1 MSEEVNLSEESNNSE
16 NEANNPENEANNS
29 ENEPLDQK
37 ELLEDVAEIRQM
49 IHQQRFAECN
59 PMLFAIIKNCPNQQ
73 PYIHRLVQGLLSTVI
88 ANLSLF
94 QRKKM
99 SSVMLGFLKQDA
111 KAIKEFEI
119 PETTPETR
127 AKLVSEAISE
137 LDQFLVDVEMDIR
150 SELGVFKDLKKKGEE
165 IDVKEVKPTLE
176 KFVSR
181 EAMLF
186 LNHDLSKEEQDQASA
201 TLYQEWEECREKIF
215 GRFVSSGHW
224 NDEERAEVKDTIL
237 SPTVDSLTS
246 QLLVSAITLSAATV
260 FDMGKFTLLY
270 DIYRQTDDDEVKVRA
285 LLGWLLVSMNSSC
298 YEQHPDFLSFAEQL
312 TEDCKNDSDLLAE
325 IIKAQKMLAVT
336 VFSEQKSIDYTND
349 IMSSLSKR
357 FLGDLKNKVADLL
370 EADEDMR
377 NIFGVED
384 DEETSDE
391 ESPIRSVDI
400 NTDED
405 GDPALNVG
413 VDSPLSMDEMMDK
426 GIDILLPQFKML
438 RDQTEFFTHL
448 YNWFMPFYL
457 KNPHITEALGFV
469 DEKRKFCKAFC
480 STARS
485 CPADAYS
492 LANLIVSH
500 PNEIPENIVDC
511 YDDPEDE
518 EDGSKPADEE
528 EIVNEFFKEPEEHRA
543 KRIRINY
550 IRNLLRFSKFYKEK
564 DELFTIL
571 DELDDDKPAY
581 AVLAGPLFQDEFFDK
596 YRMAIARY
604 SFRREFPDMVDVM
617 LEGVP
622 CDTLEMH
629 FMKGWVCMQKEDDHS
644 LRMAVDHFKEML
656 KMQPDM
662 KPVYLQLGICYRKLC
677 QVDEYLENFDK
688 LMEFKDS
695 FSEEELFELKLE
707 KLKFIV
713 MNNRLEEA
721 MPLAYEL
728 DYTHPESQMAG
739 ALLTQLLIKIGGEH
753 TEGNF
758 QKAHQRLDEY
768 FAEVNELFGSFEKM
782 KKSGKD
788 PKNMMMQAMDLFFK
802 MMKNDKA
809 AEAYNNYSLG
819 LLALIEHQPKK
830 AVGPFFRAYAYYEDK
845 DQDVFFEVLREDYKW
860 LKNYGC
866 SFTDI
871 MIIYNQVVAEHQQS
885 QEELKKYADKSE

>member
-1 MSEEVNLSEESNNSE
+1 MSEKVNLSEESNSQE
-16 NEANNPENEANNS
+16 EV
-29 ENEPLDQK
+29 LDQD
-37 ELLEDVAEIRQM
+37 ELLEKIDEMRQL
-49 IHQQRFAECN
+49 IHQQRFTECK
-59 PMLFAIIKNCPNQQ
+59 PMLVEVFTPFSSNKQYINRLLQSLLTSLFANM
-73 PYIHRLVQGLLSTVI
+73 
-88 ANLSLF
+88 SLF
-94 QRKKM
+94 QRKKIPDG
-99 SSVMLGFLKQDA
+99 VFGFPIQHNKS
-111 KAIKEFEI
+111 FEELDI
-119 PETTPETR
+119 PEMTPETR
-127 AKLVSEAISE
+127 AKYISSTISG
-137 LDQFLVDVEMDIR
+137 LDQLLVDVEMDIR
-150 SELGVFKDLKKKGEE
+150 SDQGVFKDLKKQGEA
-165 IDVKEVKPTLE
+165 IDIKEVKSTLE

-186 LNHDLSKEEQDQASA
+186 LNHDLSKEEQDQTSA
-201 TLYQEWEECREKIF
+201 RLYQEWEEYREKIF

-224 NDEERAEVKDTIL
+224 TDEECAAVKDTIL

-270 DIYRQTDDDEVKVRA
+270 DIYRQTDGDEVKVRA
-285 LLGWLLVSMNSSC
+285 LQGWLLVSMNSSY
-298 YEQHPDFLSFAEQL
+298 YEQQPDFRSFAEQL
-312 TEDCKNDSDLLAE
+312 TEDCKNDQDLLAD

-370 EADEDMR
+370 DADEDMR
-377 NIFGVED
+377 NLFGIDE
-384 DEETSDE
+384 DEETSEE

-405 GDPALNVG
+405 GVDNLNVD

-438 RDQTEFFTHL
+438 RDQTDFFTHL

-457 KNPHITEALGFV
+457 KNPHVTEALGFV

-492 LANLIVSH
+492 LANLIISH

-518 EDGSKPADEE
+518 GDGSEPADEE
-528 EIVNEFFKEPEEHRA
+528 EIVNEFFKEPGEHRA

-604 SFRREFPDMVDVM
+604 SFRREFPDMVEVM

-629 FMKGWVCMQKEDDHS
+629 FMKGWVCMQKGDDHS
-644 LRMAVDHFKEML
+644 LRMAVDHFKKML
-656 KMQPDM
+656 KIKPDM
-662 KPVYLQLGICYRKLC
+662 KQVYLQLGICYRNLI

-695 FSEEELFELKLE
+695 FSEEELFELKLD

-713 MNNRLEEA
+713 MNNRFEEA

-728 DYTHPESQMAG
+728 DYTHPENQMAG

-753 TEGNF
+753 AEENF

-768 FAEVNELFGSFEKM
+768 FAEVNELFGSFDKM

-788 PKNMMMQAMDLFFK
+788 TKNMMMQAMDLFFK
-802 MMKNDKA
+802 MMKNDKL
-809 AEAYNNYSLG
+809 AEAYNNYSQG

-830 AVGPFFRAYAYYEDK
+830 ALEPFFRAYAYYVEK
-845 DQDVFFEVLREDYKW
+845 DENVFFEALKEDYKW

-866 SFTDI
+866 SYTDL
-871 MIIYNQVVAEHQQS
+871 MIIYNQVVAEHQQT
-885 QEELKKYADKSE
+885 EDELKKYADKSE

>member
-1 MSEEVNLSEESNNSE
+1 MSEEVNLSEESNN
-16 NEANNPENEANNS
+16 PEEDV
-29 ENEPLDQK
+29 LDQDF
-37 ELLEDVAEIRQM
+37 LLEKVDEMRDL
-49 IHQQRFAECN
+49 IHQQRFTECK
-59 PMLFAIIKNCPNQQ
+59 PILVAIFENCPNHKQ
-73 PYIHRLVQGLLSTVI
+73 YMRRLMHGLLKTVL
-88 ANLSLF
+88 ANMSLL
-94 QRKKM
+94 QCKKLPDD
-99 SSVMLGFLKQDA
+99 MLGFLKQYVKPSEELD
-111 KAIKEFEI
+111 I
-119 PETTPETR
+119 PEMTPEARTKFVFG
-127 AKLVSEAISE
+127 AVSE
-137 LDQFLVDVEMDIR
+137 LDQLLVDIEMDIR
-150 SELGVFKDLKKKGEE
+150 SDQGIFKDLKKQGEA
-165 IDVKEVKPTLE
+165 IDIKEVKPTLE

-201 TLYQEWEECREKIF
+201 RLYQEWEEYREKIF
-215 GRFVSSGHW
+215 DRFVSSGYW
-224 NDEERAEVKDTIL
+224 NNEERAVVKDTIL

-270 DIYRQTDDDEVKVRA
+270 DIYRLADDDEVKVRA
-285 LLGWLLVSMNSSC
+285 LLGWLLVSTNCGS
-298 YEQHPDFLSFAEQL
+298 YEQQPDFRSFAEQL

-349 IMSSLSKR
+349 IMASLSKR
-357 FLGDLKNKVADLL
+357 FLDDLRDKVADLL

-377 NIFGVED
+377 NIFGIED
-384 DEETSDE
+384 DEETSE
-391 ESPIRSVDI
+391 ESPIRSDDT

-405 GDPALNVG
+405 RIPNLDA
-413 VDSPLSMDEMMDK
+413 DIESPLSMDEMMDK

-500 PNEIPENIVDC
+500 SNEIPENIVDC

-518 EDGSKPADEE
+518 EDGSESADEE
-528 EIVNEFFKEPEEHRA
+528 EIVKEFFNEPEEHRA

-550 IRNLLRFSKFYKEK
+550 IRNLMRFSKFYTAK
-564 DELFTIL
+564 DEIFNIF

-596 YRMAIARY
+596 YRMAIARF
-604 SFRREFPDMVDVM
+604 SFRREFPDLVEVM

-629 FMKGWVCMQKEDDHS
+629 FMKGWVCMQKGDNHS
-644 LRMAVDHFKEML
+644 LRMAVDHFKKML
-656 KMQPDM
+656 KIKPDM
-662 KPVYLQLGICYRKLC
+662 KQVYLQLGTCYRNLI
-677 QVDEYLENFDK
+677 QVDEYLDNFDK

-695 FSEEELFELKLE
+695 FSEEELFELKLD

-713 MNNRLEEA
+713 MNNRFEEA

-728 DYTHPESQMAG
+728 DYTHPENQMAG

-753 TEGNF
+753 AEENF

-782 KKSGKD
+782 KKAGKD
-788 PKNMMMQAMDLFFK
+788 TKNMMMQAMDLFFK
-802 MMKNDKA
+802 MMKNDKL

-830 AVGPFFRAYAYYEDK
+830 AMGPFFRVYAYYVEK
-845 DQDVFFEVLREDYKW
+845 DENIFFEALKEDYKW

-866 SFTDI
+866 SYTDL
-871 MIIYNQVVAEHQQS
+871 MIIYNQVVAEHQKS
-885 QEELKKYADKSE
+885 QEEIKKYADKSE

>member
-1 MSEEVNLSEESNNSE
+1 MSEEVNLSEESNN
-16 NEANNPENEANNS
+16 PEEV
-29 ENEPLDQK
+29 LDQD
-37 ELLEDVAEIRQM
+37 ELLEKIDEMRQL
-49 IHQQRFAECN
+49 IHQQRFTECKPLLVAVFTPLPSN
-59 PMLFAIIKNCPNQQ
+59 KQYVN
-73 PYIHRLVQGLLSTVI
+73 RLLQSLLTALA
-88 ANLSLF
+88 ANMSLF
-94 QRKKM
+94 QRKKIPDG
-99 SSVMLGFLKQDA
+99 VFGFPLQH
-111 KAIKEFEI
+111 IKSFEELDI
-119 PETTPETR
+119 PEMTPETR
-127 AKLVSEAISE
+127 AKYISSAISG
-137 LDQFLVDVEMDIR
+137 LDQLLEDIEMDIR
-150 SELGVFKDLKKKGEE
+150 SDQGVFKDLKKQSEA
-165 IDVKEVKPTLE
+165 IDIKEVKPTLE

-201 TLYQEWEECREKIF
+201 RLYQEWEEYREKIF
-215 GRFVSSGHW
+215 DRFVSSGYW
-224 NDEERAEVKDTIL
+224 NNEERAVVKDTIL

-270 DIYRQTDDDEVKVRA
+270 DIYRLADDDEVKVRA
-285 LLGWLLVSMNSSC
+285 LLGWLLVSTNCGC
-298 YEQHPDFLSFAEQL
+298 YEQHPDFRSFAEQL

-357 FLGDLKNKVADLL
+357 FLGDLKDKVANLL

-377 NIFGVED
+377 NLFEIDE
-384 DEETSDE
+384 DEETSEE

-405 GDPALNVG
+405 GVDNLNVG

-438 RDQTEFFTHL
+438 RDQTDFFTHL

-457 KNPHITEALGFV
+457 KNPHVTEALGFV

-518 EDGSKPADEE
+518 GDGSEPADEE
-528 EIVNEFFKEPEEHRA
+528 EIVDEFFKEPGEHRA

-604 SFRREFPDMVDVM
+604 SFRREFPDLVEVM

-644 LRMAVDHFKEML
+644 LCMAVDHFKKML
-656 KMQPDM
+656 KIKPDM
-662 KPVYLQLGICYRKLC
+662 KQVYLQLGICYRNLI

-695 FSEEELFELKLE
+695 FSEEELFKLKLD

-713 MNNRLEEA
+713 MNNRFEEA

-728 DYTHPESQMAG
+728 DYTHPENQMAG

-753 TEGNF
+753 AEENF

-768 FAEVNELFGSFEKM
+768 FAEANELFGSFEKM
-782 KKSGKD
+782 KKEGKD
-788 PKNMMMQAMDLFFK
+788 TKNMMMQAMDLFFK

-830 AVGPFFRAYAYYEDK
+830 AMGPFFRAYAYYVEK
-845 DQDVFFEVLREDYKW
+845 DENVFFEALKEDYKW

-866 SFTDI
+866 SYTDL
-871 MIIYNQVVAEHQQS
+871 MIIYNQVVAEHQKS
-885 QEELKKYADKSE
+885 QEEIKKYADKSE

>member
-1 MSEEVNLSEESNNSE
+1 MSEEVNLSEESNN
-16 NEANNPENEANNS
+16 PEEV
-29 ENEPLDQK
+29 LDQD
-37 ELLEDVAEIRQM
+37 ELLEKIDEMRQL
-49 IHQQRFAECN
+49 IHQQRFTECKPLLVAVFTPPPSN
-59 PMLFAIIKNCPNQQ
+59 KQYVN
-73 PYIHRLVQGLLSTVI
+73 RLLQSLLTALA
-88 ANLSLF
+88 ANMSLF
-94 QRKKM
+94 QRKKIPDG
-99 SSVMLGFLKQDA
+99 VFGFPLQH
-111 KAIKEFEI
+111 IKSFEELDI
-119 PETTPETR
+119 PEMTPETR
-127 AKLVSEAISE
+127 AKYISSAISG
-137 LDQFLVDVEMDIR
+137 LDQLLEDIEMDIR
-150 SELGVFKDLKKKGEE
+150 SDQGVFKDLKKQGEA
-165 IDVKEVKPTLE
+165 IDIKEVKPTLE

-201 TLYQEWEECREKIF
+201 RLYQEWEEYREKIF

-224 NDEERAEVKDTIL
+224 TDEECAAVKDTIL

-270 DIYRQTDDDEVKVRA
+270 GIYRQTDDDEVKVRA
-285 LLGWLLVSMNSSC
+285 LLGWLLVSMNSSYC
-298 YEQHPDFLSFAEQL
+298 EQHPDFRSFAEQL
-312 TEDCKNDSDLLAE
+312 TEDCKNDSDLLAD

-370 EADEDMR
+370 DADEDMR
-377 NIFGVED
+377 NLFEIDE
-384 DEETSDE
+384 DEETSEE

-405 GDPALNVG
+405 GVDNLNVG

-438 RDQTEFFTHL
+438 RDQTDFFTHL

-457 KNPHITEALGFV
+457 KNPHVTEALGFV

-492 LANLIVSH
+492 LANLIISH

-518 EDGSKPADEE
+518 GDGSEPADEE
-528 EIVNEFFKEPEEHRA
+528 EIVNEFFKEPGEHRA

-550 IRNLLRFSKFYKEK
+550 IRNLLRFSKFYKGK

-604 SFRREFPDMVDVM
+604 SFRREFPDMVEMM

-644 LRMAVDHFKEML
+644 LRMAVSHFKEML

-662 KPVYLQLGICYRKLC
+662 KQVYLQLGICYRNLI

-695 FSEEELFELKLE
+695 FSEEELFELKLD

-713 MNNRLEEA
+713 MNNRFEEA

-728 DYTHPESQMAG
+728 DYTHPENQMAG

-753 TEGNF
+753 AEENF

-768 FAEVNELFGSFEKM
+768 FAEANELFGSFEKM
-782 KKSGKD
+782 KKEGKD
-788 PKNMMMQAMDLFFK
+788 TKNMMMQAMDLFFK

-830 AVGPFFRAYAYYEDK
+830 ALEPFFRAYAYYVEK
-845 DQDVFFEVLREDYKW
+845 DENVFFEALKEDYKW

-866 SFTDI
+866 SYTDL
-871 MIIYNQVVAEHQQS
+871 MIIYNQVVAEHQQT
-885 QEELKKYADKSE
+885 EDELKKYADKSE

>member
-1 MSEEVNLSEESNNSE
+1 MSEEVNLSEESNSQE
-16 NEANNPENEANNS
+16 EV
-29 ENEPLDQK
+29 LDQDF
-37 ELLEDVAEIRQM
+37 LLEKVDEMRDL
-49 IHQQRFAECN
+49 IHQQRFAECK
-59 PMLFAIIKNCPNQQ
+59 PMLVAIFENCPNHKQ
-73 PYIHRLVQGLLSTVI
+73 YMRRLMHGLLTTVL
-88 ANLSLF
+88 ANMSLL
-94 QRKKM
+94 QRKKLPDD
-99 SSVMLGFLKQDA
+99 MLGILKQYVKPSEELD
-111 KAIKEFEI
+111 I
-119 PETTPETR
+119 PEMTPEARTKFVFG
-127 AKLVSEAISE
+127 AVSE
-137 LDQFLVDVEMDIR
+137 LDQLLEDIEMDIR
-150 SELGVFKDLKKKGEE
+150 SEQGIFKDLKKQGEA
-165 IDVKEVKPTLE
+165 IDIKEVKPTLE

-186 LNHDLSKEEQDQASA
+186 LNHDLSKEGQDQASA
-201 TLYQEWEECREKIF
+201 RLYQEWEEYREKIF
-215 GRFVSSGHW
+215 DRFVSSGYW
-224 NDEERAEVKDTIL
+224 NDEERAVVKDTIL

-270 DIYRQTDDDEVKVRA
+270 DIYRLADDDEVKVRA
-285 LLGWLLVSMNSSC
+285 LLGWLLVSANCGC
-298 YEQHPDFLSFAEQL
+298 YEQQPDFRNFAEQL

-349 IMSSLSKR
+349 IMASLSKR
-357 FLGDLKNKVADLL
+357 FLGDLKDKVANLL

-377 NIFGVED
+377 NIFEID
-384 DEETSDE
+384 EDEETSE
-391 ESPIRSVDI
+391 ESPIRSVGI

-405 GDPALNVG
+405 GIPNLD
-413 VDSPLSMDEMMDK
+413 VDMESPLSMDEMMDK

-518 EDGSKPADEE
+518 GDGSEPADEE
-528 EIVNEFFKEPEEHRA
+528 EIVNEFFKEPGEHRA

-550 IRNLLRFSKFYKEK
+550 IRNLLRFSKFYKAK
-564 DELFTIL
+564 DEIFNIL

-604 SFRREFPDMVDVM
+604 SFRREFPDLVEVM

-629 FMKGWVCMQKEDDHS
+629 FMKGWVCMQKGNNHS
-644 LRMAVDHFKEML
+644 LRMAVDHFKKML
-656 KMQPDM
+656 KIKPDM
-662 KPVYLQLGICYRKLC
+662 KQVYLQLGICYRNLI

-695 FSEEELFELKLE
+695 FSEEELFELKLD

-713 MNNRLEEA
+713 MNNRFEEA

-728 DYTHPESQMAG
+728 DYTHPENQMAG

-753 TEGNF
+753 AEENF
-758 QKAHQRLDEY
+758 LKAHQRLDEY

-782 KKSGKD
+782 KKEGKD
-788 PKNMMMQAMDLFFK
+788 TKNMMMQAMDLFFK
-802 MMKNDKA
+802 MMKNDKL

-830 AVGPFFRAYAYYEDK
+830 AMGPFFRAYAYYVEK
-845 DQDVFFEVLREDYKW
+845 DENVFFEALKEDYKW

-866 SFTDI
+866 SYTDL

-885 QEELKKYADKSE
+885 QEEIKKYADKSE

>member
-1 MSEEVNLSEESNNSE
+1 MSEEVNLSEESNN
-16 NEANNPENEANNS
+16 PEEDV
-29 ENEPLDQK
+29 LDQDF
-37 ELLEDVAEIRQM
+37 LLEKIDEMRDL
-49 IHQQRFAECN
+49 IHQQRFSECK
-59 PMLFAIIKNCPNQQ
+59 PMLVEVFTPFSSNKQYINRLLQSLLTSLFANM
-73 PYIHRLVQGLLSTVI
+73 
-88 ANLSLF
+88 SLF
-94 QRKKM
+94 QRKKIPDGVFGIPIEHNK
-99 SSVMLGFLKQDA
+99 S
-111 KAIKEFEI
+111 FEELDI
-119 PETTPETR
+119 PEMTPEAR
-127 AKLVSEAISE
+127 AKYISSTISG
-137 LDQFLVDVEMDIR
+137 LDQLLVDVEMDIR
-150 SELGVFKDLKKKGEE
+150 SDQGVFKDLKKLGEE
-165 IDVKEVKPTLE
+165 IDIKEVKSTLE

-201 TLYQEWEECREKIF
+201 RLYQEWEECREKIF

-224 NDEERAEVKDTIL
+224 TDEKCAAVKDTIL

-285 LLGWLLVSMNSSC
+285 LLGWLLVSMNSSY
-298 YEQHPDFLSFAEQL
+298 YEQQPDFRSFAEQL
-312 TEDCKNDSDLLAE
+312 TEDCKNDQDLLAD

-370 EADEDMR
+370 DADEDMR
-377 NIFGVED
+377 NLFEIDE
-384 DEETSDE
+384 DEETSEE

-405 GDPALNVG
+405 GVDNLNVD

-438 RDQTEFFTHL
+438 RDQTDFFTHL

-457 KNPHITEALGFV
+457 KNPHVTEALGFV

-492 LANLIVSH
+492 LANLIISH

-518 EDGSKPADEE
+518 GDGSEPADEE
-528 EIVNEFFKEPEEHRA
+528 EIVNEFFKEPGEHRA

-604 SFRREFPDMVDVM
+604 SFRREFPDMVEVM

-629 FMKGWVCMQKEDDHS
+629 FMKGWVCMQKGDNHS
-644 LRMAVDHFKEML
+644 LRMAVDHFKKML
-656 KMQPDM
+656 KIKPDM
-662 KPVYLQLGICYRKLC
+662 KQVYLQLGICYRNLI

-695 FSEEELFELKLE
+695 FSEEELFELKLD

-713 MNNRLEEA
+713 MNNRFEEA

-728 DYTHPESQMAG
+728 DYTHPENQMAG

-753 TEGNF
+753 AEENF

-768 FAEVNELFGSFEKM
+768 FAEANELFGSFEKM
-782 KKSGKD
+782 KKEGKD
-788 PKNMMMQAMDLFFK
+788 TKNMMMQAMDLFFK

-830 AVGPFFRAYAYYEDK
+830 ALEPFFRAYAYYVEK
-845 DQDVFFEVLREDYKW
+845 DENVFFEALKEDYKW

-866 SFTDI
+866 SYTDL
-871 MIIYNQVVAEHQQS
+871 MIIYNQVVAEHQQT
-885 QEELKKYADKSE
+885 EDELKKYADKSE

>member
-1 MSEEVNLSEESNNSE
+1 MSEEVNLSEESNN
-16 NEANNPENEANNS
+16 PEEVLA
-29 ENEPLDQK
+29 QK
-37 ELLEDVAEIRQM
+37 ELLEDVVEIRQM

-59 PMLFAIIKNCPNQQ
+59 PMLFAIVKNSPNHQ

-88 ANLSLF
+88 ASLSLF
-94 QRKKM
+94 QRKKI
-99 SSVMLGFLKQDA
+99 STEMLGFLKLDA
-111 KAIKEFEI
+111 KAVKEFKI
-119 PETTPETR
+119 PETTPEGR

-137 LDQFLVDVEMDIR
+137 LDQFLVDIEMDIR
-150 SELGVFKDLKKKGEE
+150 SEQGIFKDLKTQGEE
-165 IDVKEVKPTLE
+165 IDIKEVKPTLE

-201 TLYQEWEECREKIF
+201 RLYQEWEEYREKIF
-215 GRFVSSGHW
+215 DRFVSSGYW
-224 NDEERAEVKDTIL
+224 NDEERAVVKDTIL

-270 DIYRQTDDDEVKVRA
+270 DIYRLADDDEVKVRA
-285 LLGWLLVSMNSSC
+285 LLGWLLVSTNCGC
-298 YEQHPDFLSFAEQL
+298 YEQQPDFRSFAEQL

-349 IMSSLSKR
+349 IMASLSKR
-357 FLGDLKNKVADLL
+357 FLGDLKDKVANLL
-370 EADEDMR
+370 EADEDMQ
-377 NIFGVED
+377 NIFGIED
-384 DEETSDE
+384 DEETSE

-405 GDPALNVG
+405 GIPNLDVDM
-413 VDSPLSMDEMMDK
+413 DSPLSMDEMMDK

-438 RDQTEFFTHL
+438 RDQTDFFTHL

-518 EDGSKPADEE
+518 GDGSEPADEE
-528 EIVNEFFKEPEEHRA
+528 EIVNEFFKEPGEHRA

-550 IRNLLRFSKFYKEK
+550 IRNLLRFSKFYTAK
-564 DELFTIL
+564 DEIFNIL

-604 SFRREFPDMVDVM
+604 SFRREFPDLVEVM

-629 FMKGWVCMQKEDDHS
+629 FMKGWVCMQKGDDHS
-644 LRMAVDHFKEML
+644 LRMAVDHFKKML
-656 KMQPDM
+656 KIKPDM
-662 KPVYLQLGICYRKLC
+662 KQVYLQLGICYRNLI

-688 LMEFKDS
+688 LMELKDS
-695 FSEEELFELKLE
+695 FSEEELFKLKLD

-713 MNNRLEEA
+713 MNNRFEEA

-728 DYTHPESQMAG
+728 DYTHPENQMAG

-753 TEGNF
+753 AEENF

-768 FAEVNELFGSFEKM
+768 FAEANELFGSFEKM
-782 KKSGKD
+782 KKEGKD
-788 PKNMMMQAMDLFFK
+788 TKNMMMQAMDLFFK

-830 AVGPFFRAYAYYEDK
+830 AMGPFFRAYAYYVEK
-845 DQDVFFEVLREDYKW
+845 DENVFFEALKEDYKW

-866 SFTDI
+866 SYTDL
-871 MIIYNQVVAEHQQS
+871 MIIYNQVVAEHQKS
-885 QEELKKYADKSE
+885 QEEIKKYADKSE

>member
-1 MSEEVNLSEESNNSE
+1 MSEEVNLSEESNN
-16 NEANNPENEANNS
+16 PEEVLA
-29 ENEPLDQK
+29 QK
-37 ELLEDVAEIRQM
+37 ELLEDVVEIRQM

-59 PMLFAIIKNCPNQQ
+59 PMLFAIIKNSPNHQ

-88 ANLSLF
+88 ASLSLF
-94 QRKKM
+94 QRKKI
-99 SSVMLGFLKQDA
+99 STEMLGFLKLDA
-111 KAIKEFEI
+111 KAVKEFKI
-119 PETTPETR
+119 PETTPEGR
-127 AKLVSEAISE
+127 AKLVSDAISE
-137 LDQFLVDVEMDIR
+137 LDQFLVDIEMDIR
-150 SELGVFKDLKKKGEE
+150 SEQGIFKDLKKQGEA
-165 IDVKEVKPTLE
+165 IDIKEVKPTLE

-201 TLYQEWEECREKIF
+201 RLYQEWEEYREKIF
-215 GRFVSSGHW
+215 DRFVTAGYW
-224 NDEERAEVKDTIL
+224 NDEERAVVKDTIL

-246 QLLVSAITLSAATV
+246 QLLMSAITLSAATV

-270 DIYRQTDDDEVKVRA
+270 DIYRLADDDEVKVRA
-285 LLGWLLVSMNSSC
+285 LLGWLLVSTNCGC
-298 YEQHPDFLSFAEQL
+298 YEQHPDFRSFAEQL
-312 TEDCKNDSDLLAE
+312 TEDCKNDPDLLAE

-349 IMSSLSKR
+349 IMASLSKR
-357 FLGDLKNKVADLL
+357 FLGDLKDKVADLL

-377 NIFGVED
+377 NIFEID
-384 DEETSDE
+384 EDEETSE

-405 GDPALNVG
+405 GIDNLDA
-413 VDSPLSMDEMMDK
+413 DIESPLSMDEMMDK

-518 EDGSKPADEE
+518 EDGSVSADEE
-528 EIVNEFFKEPEEHRA
+528 EIVKEFFNEPEEHRA
-543 KRIRINY
+543 KRSRINY
-550 IRNLLRFSKFYKEK
+550 IRNLMRFSKFYTAK
-564 DELFTIL
+564 DEIFNIL

-604 SFRREFPDMVDVM
+604 SFRREFPDLVEVM

-629 FMKGWVCMQKEDDHS
+629 FMKGWVGMQKGDNHG
-644 LRMAVDHFKEML
+644 LCMAVDHFKKML
-656 KMQPDM
+656 KIKPDM
-662 KPVYLQLGICYRKLC
+662 KQVYLQLGICYRNLI
-677 QVDEYLENFDK
+677 QMDEYLENFDK

-695 FSEEELFELKLE
+695 FSEEELFELKLD

-713 MNNRLEEA
+713 MNNRFEEA

-728 DYTHPESQMAG
+728 DYTHPENQMAG

-753 TEGNF
+753 AEENF

-782 KKSGKD
+782 KKEGKD
-788 PKNMMMQAMDLFFK
+788 TKNMMMQAMDLFFK
-802 MMKNDKA
+802 MMKNDKL

-830 AVGPFFRAYAYYEDK
+830 AMGPFFRAYAYYVEK
-845 DQDVFFEVLREDYKW
+845 DENVFFEALKEDYKW
-860 LKNYGC
+860 LKSYGC
-866 SFTDI
+866 SYTDL
-871 MIIYNQVVAEHQQS
+871 MIIYNQVVAEHQKS
-885 QEELKKYADKSE
+885 QEEIKKYADKSE

>member
-1 MSEEVNLSEESNNSE
+1 MSEEVNLSEESNN
-16 NEANNPENEANNS
+16 PEEV
-29 ENEPLDQK
+29 LDQD
-37 ELLEDVAEIRQM
+37 ELLEKIDEMRQL
-49 IHQQRFAECN
+49 IHQQRFTECKPLLVAVFTPLPSN
-59 PMLFAIIKNCPNQQ
+59 KQYVN
-73 PYIHRLVQGLLSTVI
+73 RLLQSLLTALA
-88 ANLSLF
+88 ANMSLF
-94 QRKKM
+94 QRKKIPDG
-99 SSVMLGFLKQDA
+99 VFGFPLQH
-111 KAIKEFEI
+111 IKSFEELDI
-119 PETTPETR
+119 PEMTPETR
-127 AKLVSEAISE
+127 AKYISSAISG
-137 LDQFLVDVEMDIR
+137 LDQLLEDIEMDIR
-150 SELGVFKDLKKKGEE
+150 SDQGVFKDLKKQGEA
-165 IDVKEVKPTLE
+165 IDIKEVKPTLE

-201 TLYQEWEECREKIF
+201 RLYQEWEEYREKIF

-224 NDEERAEVKDTIL
+224 TDEECAAVKDTIL

-285 LLGWLLVSMNSSC
+285 LLGWLLVSMNSSYC
-298 YEQHPDFLSFAEQL
+298 EQHPDFRSFAEQL

-325 IIKAQKMLAVT
+325 IIKAQKMLAVS

-370 EADEDMR
+370 DADEDMR
-377 NIFGVED
+377 NLFEIDE
-384 DEETSDE
+384 DEETSEE

-405 GDPALNVG
+405 GVDNLNVG

-438 RDQTEFFTHL
+438 RDQTDFFTHL

-457 KNPHITEALGFV
+457 KNPHVTEALGFV

-492 LANLIVSH
+492 LANLIISH

-518 EDGSKPADEE
+518 GDGSEPADEE
-528 EIVNEFFKEPEEHRA
+528 EIVNEFFKEPGEHRA

-550 IRNLLRFSKFYKEK
+550 IRNLLRFSKFYKGK

-604 SFRREFPDMVDVM
+604 SFRREFPDMVEVM

-644 LRMAVDHFKEML
+644 LRMAVSHFKEML

-662 KPVYLQLGICYRKLC
+662 KQVYLQLGICYRNLI

-695 FSEEELFELKLE
+695 FSEEELFELKLD

-713 MNNRLEEA
+713 MNNRFEEA

-728 DYTHPESQMAG
+728 DYTHPENQMAG

-753 TEGNF
+753 AEENF

-768 FAEVNELFGSFEKM
+768 FAEANELFGSFEKM
-782 KKSGKD
+782 KKEGKD
-788 PKNMMMQAMDLFFK
+788 TKNMMMQAMDLFFK

-830 AVGPFFRAYAYYEDK
+830 ALEPFFRAYAYYVEK
-845 DQDVFFEVLREDYKW
+845 DENVFFEALKEDYKW

-866 SFTDI
+866 SYTDL
-871 MIIYNQVVAEHQQS
+871 MIIYNQVVAEHQQT
-885 QEELKKYADKSE
+885 EDELKKYADKSE

>member
-1 MSEEVNLSEESNNSE
+1 MSEEVNLSEESNN
-16 NEANNPENEANNS
+16 PEEVLA
-29 ENEPLDQK
+29 QK
-37 ELLEDVAEIRQM
+37 ELLEDVVEIRQM

-59 PMLFAIIKNCPNQQ
+59 PMLFAIIKNSPNHQ

-88 ANLSLF
+88 ASLSLF
-94 QRKKM
+94 QRKKI
-99 SSVMLGFLKQDA
+99 STEMLGFLKLDA
-111 KAIKEFEI
+111 KAVKEFKI
-119 PETTPETR
+119 PETTPEGR
-127 AKLVSEAISE
+127 AKLVSDAISE
-137 LDQFLVDVEMDIR
+137 LDQFLVDIEMDIR
-150 SELGVFKDLKKKGEE
+150 SEQGIFKDLKKQGEA
-165 IDVKEVKPTLE
+165 IDIKEVKPTLE

-201 TLYQEWEECREKIF
+201 RLYQEWEEYREKIF
-215 GRFVSSGHW
+215 DRFVTAGYW
-224 NDEERAEVKDTIL
+224 NDEERAVVKDTIL

-270 DIYRQTDDDEVKVRA
+270 DIYRLADDDEVKVRA
-285 LLGWLLVSMNSSC
+285 LLGWLLVSTNCGC
-298 YEQHPDFLSFAEQL
+298 YEQHPDFRSFAEQL
-312 TEDCKNDSDLLAE
+312 TEDCKNDPDLLAE

-357 FLGDLKNKVADLL
+357 FLGDLKDKVADLL

-377 NIFGVED
+377 NIFEID
-384 DEETSDE
+384 EDEETSE

-405 GDPALNVG
+405 GIDNLDA
-413 VDSPLSMDEMMDK
+413 DIESPLSMDEMMDK

-518 EDGSKPADEE
+518 EDGSVSADEE
-528 EIVNEFFKEPEEHRA
+528 EIVKEFFNEPEEHRA

-550 IRNLLRFSKFYKEK
+550 IRNLMRFSKFYTAK
-564 DELFTIL
+564 DEIFNIL

-604 SFRREFPDMVDVM
+604 SFRREFPDLVEVM

-629 FMKGWVCMQKEDDHS
+629 FMKGWVGMQKGDNHG
-644 LRMAVDHFKEML
+644 LCMAVDHFKKML
-656 KMQPDM
+656 KIKPDM
-662 KPVYLQLGICYRKLC
+662 KQVYLQLGICYRNLI
-677 QVDEYLENFDK
+677 QMDEYLENFDK

-695 FSEEELFELKLE
+695 FSEEELFELKLD

-713 MNNRLEEA
+713 MNNRFEEA

-728 DYTHPESQMAG
+728 DYTHPENQMAG

-753 TEGNF
+753 AEENF

-782 KKSGKD
+782 KKEGKD
-788 PKNMMMQAMDLFFK
+788 TKNMMMQAMDLFFK
-802 MMKNDKA
+802 MMKNDKL

-830 AVGPFFRAYAYYEDK
+830 AMGPFFRAYAYYVEK
-845 DQDVFFEVLREDYKW
+845 DENVFFEALKEDYKW

-866 SFTDI
+866 SYTDL
-871 MIIYNQVVAEHQQS
+871 MIIYNQVVAEHQKS
-885 QEELKKYADKSE
+885 QEEIKKYADKSE

>member
-1 MSEEVNLSEESNNSE
+1 MSEEVNLSEESNN
-16 NEANNPENEANNS
+16 PEEVLA
-29 ENEPLDQK
+29 QK
-37 ELLEDVAEIRQM
+37 ELLEDVVEIRQM

-59 PMLFAIIKNCPNQQ
+59 PMLFAIIKNSPNHQ

-88 ANLSLF
+88 ASLSLF
-94 QRKKM
+94 QRKKI
-99 SSVMLGFLKQDA
+99 STEMLGFLKLDA
-111 KAIKEFEI
+111 KAVKEFKI
-119 PETTPETR
+119 PETTPEGR
-127 AKLVSEAISE
+127 AKLVSDAISE
-137 LDQFLVDVEMDIR
+137 LDQFLVDIEMDIR
-150 SELGVFKDLKKKGEE
+150 SEQGIFKDLKKQGEA
-165 IDVKEVKPTLE
+165 IDIKEVKPTLE

-201 TLYQEWEECREKIF
+201 CLYQEWEEYREKIF
-215 GRFVSSGHW
+215 DRFVTAGYW
-224 NDEERAEVKDTIL
+224 NDEERAVAKDTIL

-270 DIYRQTDDDEVKVRA
+270 DIYRLADDDEVKVRA
-285 LLGWLLVSMNSSC
+285 LLGWLLVSTNCGC
-298 YEQHPDFLSFAEQL
+298 YEQHPDFRSFAEQL
-312 TEDCKNDSDLLAE
+312 TEDCKNDPDLLAE

-349 IMSSLSKR
+349 IMASLSKR
-357 FLGDLKNKVADLL
+357 FLGDLKDKVADLL

-377 NIFGVED
+377 NIFEID
-384 DEETSDE
+384 EDEETSE

-405 GDPALNVG
+405 GIDNLDA
-413 VDSPLSMDEMMDK
+413 DIESPLSMDEMMDK

-518 EDGSKPADEE
+518 EDGSVSADEE
-528 EIVNEFFKEPEEHRA
+528 EIVKEFFNEPEEHRA

-550 IRNLLRFSKFYKEK
+550 IRNLMRFSKFYTAK
-564 DELFTIL
+564 DEIFNIL

-604 SFRREFPDMVDVM
+604 SFRREFPDLVEVM

-629 FMKGWVCMQKEDDHS
+629 FMKGWVGMQKGDNHG
-644 LRMAVDHFKEML
+644 LCMAVDHFKKML
-656 KMQPDM
+656 KIKPDM
-662 KPVYLQLGICYRKLC
+662 KQVYLQLGICYRNLI
-677 QVDEYLENFDK
+677 QMDEYLENFDK

-695 FSEEELFELKLE
+695 FSEEELFELKLD

-713 MNNRLEEA
+713 MNNRFEEA

-728 DYTHPESQMAG
+728 DYTHPENQMAG

-753 TEGNF
+753 AEENF

-782 KKSGKD
+782 KKEGKD
-788 PKNMMMQAMDLFFK
+788 TKNMMMQAMDLFFK
-802 MMKNDKA
+802 MMKNDKL

-830 AVGPFFRAYAYYEDK
+830 AMGPFFRAYAYYVEK
-845 DQDVFFEVLREDYKW
+845 DENVFFEALKEDYKW

-866 SFTDI
+866 SYTDL
-871 MIIYNQVVAEHQQS
+871 MIIYNQVVAEHQKS
-885 QEELKKYADKSE
+885 QEEIKKYADKSE

>member
-16 NEANNPENEANNS
+16 NEANNPENES
-29 ENEPLDQK
+29 LEQK
-37 ELLEDVAEIRQM
+37 ELLEDVAEMRQL
-49 IHQQRFAECN
+49 IHQQRFAECKS
-59 PMLFAIIKNCPNQQ
+59 MLFAIIKNCPNHQ
-73 PYIHRLVQGLLSTVI
+73 PYMRRLVQGLLTTVI
-88 ANLSLF
+88 ASLSLF
-94 QRKKM
+94 QRKKLPNE
-99 SSVMLGFLKQDA
+99 MLSIFKQHI
-111 KAIKEFEI
+111 KFIKEFEI
-119 PETTPETR
+119 PETTPEGR
-127 AKLVSEAISE
+127 AKLFSDAISE
-137 LDQFLVDVEMDIR
+137 LDQLLVDIEMDIR
-150 SELGVFKDLKKKGEE
+150 SEQGIFKDLKKQGEE
-165 IDVKEVKPTLE
+165 IDIKEVKPTLE

-224 NDEERAEVKDTIL
+224 NDEERAAVKDTIL
-237 SPTVDSLTS
+237 SPTVDFLTS

-270 DIYRQTDDDEVKVRA
+270 DIYRQADDDEVKVRA

-357 FLGDLKNKVADLL
+357 FLGELKNKVADLL

-384 DEETSDE
+384 DEETSEE

-518 EDGSKPADEE
+518 GDGSETADEE
-528 EIVNEFFKEPEEHRA
+528 EIVNEFFKEPGEHRA

-629 FMKGWVCMQKEDDHS
+629 FMKGWVCMQKEDDPS

-739 ALLTQLLIKIGGEH
+739 ALLTQLLIKTGGEH
-753 TEGNF
+753 AEENF

-819 LLALIEHQPKK
+819 LLAVIEHQPKK
-830 AVGPFFRAYAYYEDK
+830 AVGPCFRAYAYYEDK

-871 MIIYNQVVAEHQQS
+871 MIIYNQIVAEHQQS

>member
-1 MSEEVNLSEESNNSE
+1 MSEEVNLSEESNN
-16 NEANNPENEANNS
+16 PEEDV
-29 ENEPLDQK
+29 LDQDF
-37 ELLEDVAEIRQM
+37 LLEKVDEMRQL
-49 IHQQRFAECN
+49 IHQQRFSECK
-59 PMLFAIIKNCPNQQ
+59 PMLVEVFTPFSSNKQYINRLMQNLLTSLFANM
-73 PYIHRLVQGLLSTVI
+73 
-88 ANLSLF
+88 SLF
-94 QRKKM
+94 QRKKIPDGVFGIPIQHNK
-99 SSVMLGFLKQDA
+99 S
-111 KAIKEFEI
+111 FEELDI
-119 PETTPETR
+119 PEMTPEAR
-127 AKLVSEAISE
+127 AKYISNAISE
-137 LDQFLVDVEMDIR
+137 LDQLLEDIEMDIR
-150 SELGVFKDLKKKGEE
+150 SEQGIFKDLKKQGEE
-165 IDVKEVKPTLE
+165 IDIKEVKPTLE

-201 TLYQEWEECREKIF
+201 RLYQEWEEYREKIF
-215 GRFVSSGHW
+215 DRFVSSGYW
-224 NDEERAEVKDTIL
+224 NDEERAVVKDTIL

-270 DIYRQTDDDEVKVRA
+270 DIYRQADDDEVKVRA
-285 LLGWLLVSMNSSC
+285 LLGWLLVSTNCGS
-298 YEQHPDFLSFAEQL
+298 YEQQPDFRSFAEQL
-312 TEDCKNDSDLLAE
+312 TEDCKNDPDLLAE

-349 IMSSLSKR
+349 IMASLSKR
-357 FLGDLKNKVADLL
+357 FLDDLRDKVADLL

-377 NIFGVED
+377 NIFGIED
-384 DEETSDE
+384 DEETSE
-391 ESPIRSVDI
+391 ESPIRSDDT

-405 GDPALNVG
+405 RIPNLDA
-413 VDSPLSMDEMMDK
+413 DIESPLSMDEMMDK

-500 PNEIPENIVDC
+500 SNEIPENIVDC

-518 EDGSKPADEE
+518 EDGSESADEE
-528 EIVNEFFKEPEEHRA
+528 EIVKEFFNEPEEHRA

-550 IRNLLRFSKFYKEK
+550 IRNLMRFSKFYTAK
-564 DELFTIL
+564 DEIFNIF

-604 SFRREFPDMVDVM
+604 SFRREFPDLVEVM

-629 FMKGWVCMQKEDDHS
+629 FMKGWVCMQKGDNHS
-644 LRMAVDHFKEML
+644 LRMAVDHFKKML
-656 KMQPDM
+656 KIKPDM
-662 KPVYLQLGICYRKLC
+662 KQVYLQLGTCYRNLI

-695 FSEEELFELKLE
+695 FSEEELFELKLD

-713 MNNRLEEA
+713 MNNRFEEA

-728 DYTHPESQMAG
+728 DYTHPENQMAG

-753 TEGNF
+753 AEENF

-782 KKSGKD
+782 KKAGKD
-788 PKNMMMQAMDLFFK
+788 TKNMMMQAMDLFFK
-802 MMKNDKA
+802 MMKNDKL

-830 AVGPFFRAYAYYEDK
+830 AMGPFFRVYAYYVEK
-845 DQDVFFEVLREDYKW
+845 DENVFFEALKEDYKW

-866 SFTDI
+866 SYTDL
-871 MIIYNQVVAEHQQS
+871 MIIYNQVVAEHQKS
-885 QEELKKYADKSE
+885 QEEIKKYADKSE

>member
-1 MSEEVNLSEESNNSE
+1 MSEEVNLSEESNN
-16 NEANNPENEANNS
+16 PEEV
-29 ENEPLDQK
+29 LDQD
-37 ELLEDVAEIRQM
+37 ELLEKIDEMRQL
-49 IHQQRFAECN
+49 IHQQRFTECKPLLVAVFTPLPSN
-59 PMLFAIIKNCPNQQ
+59 KQYVN
-73 PYIHRLVQGLLSTVI
+73 RLLQSLLTALA
-88 ANLSLF
+88 ANMSLF
-94 QRKKM
+94 QRKKIPDG
-99 SSVMLGFLKQDA
+99 VFGFPLQH
-111 KAIKEFEI
+111 IKSFEELDI
-119 PETTPETR
+119 PEMTSETR
-127 AKLVSEAISE
+127 AKYISSAISG
-137 LDQFLVDVEMDIR
+137 LDQLLEDIEMDIR
-150 SELGVFKDLKKKGEE
+150 SDQGVFKDLKKQGEA
-165 IDVKEVKPTLE
+165 IDIKEVKPTLE

-201 TLYQEWEECREKIF
+201 RLYQEWEEYREKIF

-224 NDEERAEVKDTIL
+224 TDEECAAVKDTIL

-285 LLGWLLVSMNSSC
+285 LLGWLLVSMNSSYC
-298 YEQHPDFLSFAEQL
+298 EQQPDFRSFAEQL

-370 EADEDMR
+370 DADEDMR
-377 NIFGVED
+377 NLFEIDE
-384 DEETSDE
+384 DEETSEE

-405 GDPALNVG
+405 GVDNLNVG

-438 RDQTEFFTHL
+438 RDQTDFFTHL

-457 KNPHITEALGFV
+457 KNPHVTEALGFV

-492 LANLIVSH
+492 LANLIISH

-518 EDGSKPADEE
+518 GDGSEPADEE
-528 EIVNEFFKEPEEHRA
+528 EIVNEFFKEPGEHRA

-550 IRNLLRFSKFYKEK
+550 IRNLLRFSKFYKGK

-604 SFRREFPDMVDVM
+604 SFRREFPDMVEVM

-644 LRMAVDHFKEML
+644 LRMAVSHFKEML

-662 KPVYLQLGICYRKLC
+662 KQVYLQLGICYRNLI

-695 FSEEELFELKLE
+695 FSEEELFELKLD

-713 MNNRLEEA
+713 MNNRFEEA

-728 DYTHPESQMAG
+728 DYTHPENQMAG

-753 TEGNF
+753 AEENF

-768 FAEVNELFGSFEKM
+768 FAEANELFGSFEKM
-782 KKSGKD
+782 KKEGKD
-788 PKNMMMQAMDLFFK
+788 TKNMMMQAMDLFFK

-830 AVGPFFRAYAYYEDK
+830 ALEPFFRAYAYYVEK
-845 DQDVFFEVLREDYKW
+845 DENVFFEALKEDYKW

-866 SFTDI
+866 SYTDL
-871 MIIYNQVVAEHQQS
+871 MIIYNQVVAEHQQT
-885 QEELKKYADKSE
+885 EDELKKYADKSE

>member
-1 MSEEVNLSEESNNSE
+1 MSEEVNLSEESNN
-16 NEANNPENEANNS
+16 PEEDV
-29 ENEPLDQK
+29 LDQDF
-37 ELLEDVAEIRQM
+37 LLEKVDEMRDL
-49 IHQQRFAECN
+49 IHQQRFSECKQMLVEVFTPFSSN
-59 PMLFAIIKNCPNQQ
+59 KQYINRLMQSLLTSLFANM
-73 PYIHRLVQGLLSTVI
+73 
-88 ANLSLF
+88 SLF
-94 QRKKM
+94 QRKKIPDGVFGIPIQHNK
-99 SSVMLGFLKQDA
+99 S
-111 KAIKEFEI
+111 FEELDI
-119 PETTPETR
+119 PEMTPETR
-127 AKLVSEAISE
+127 AKYISSTISG
-137 LDQFLVDVEMDIR
+137 LDQLLVDVEMDIR
-150 SELGVFKDLKKKGEE
+150 SDQGVFKDLKKLGEE
-165 IDVKEVKPTLE
+165 IDIKEVKSTLE

-201 TLYQEWEECREKIF
+201 RLYQEWEECREKIF
-215 GRFVSSGHW
+215 GRFVSSGYW
-224 NDEERAEVKDTIL
+224 NDEERAAVKDTIL

-285 LLGWLLVSMNSSC
+285 LLGWLLVSMNSSYC
-298 YEQHPDFLSFAEQL
+298 EQHPDFRSFAEQL
-312 TEDCKNDSDLLAE
+312 TEDCKNDQDLLAE

-370 EADEDMR
+370 DADEDMR
-377 NIFGVED
+377 NLFGIDE
-384 DEETSDE
+384 DEETSEE

-405 GDPALNVG
+405 GVDNLNVD

-438 RDQTEFFTHL
+438 RDQTDFFTHL

-457 KNPHITEALGFV
+457 KNPHVTEALGFV

-492 LANLIVSH
+492 LANLIISH

-518 EDGSKPADEE
+518 GDGSEPADEE
-528 EIVNEFFKEPEEHRA
+528 EIVNEFFKEPGEHRA

-604 SFRREFPDMVDVM
+604 SFRREFPDLVEVM

-629 FMKGWVCMQKEDDHS
+629 FMKGWVCMQKEDNHS

-656 KMQPDM
+656 NIKPGM
-662 KPVYLQLGICYRKLC
+662 KQVYLQLGICYRSLF

-695 FSEEELFELKLE
+695 FSEEELFELKLD

-713 MNNRLEEA
+713 MNNRFEEA

-728 DYTHPESQMAG
+728 DYTHPENQMAG

-753 TEGNF
+753 AEENF

-768 FAEVNELFGSFEKM
+768 FAEMNDIFGRFEKV

-788 PKNMMMQAMDLFFK
+788 TGNMMMQAMDLFFK

-830 AVGPFFRAYAYYEDK
+830 AIEPFYRAYAHYVEK
-845 DQDVFFEVLREDYKW
+845 DEDVFFEALKEDYKW

-871 MIIYNQVVAEHQQS
+871 MIIYNQVVAEHHQM
-885 QEELKKYADKSE
+885 EEEFKKYADKSE

>member
-1 MSEEVNLSEESNNSE
+1 MSEEVNLSEESNN
-16 NEANNPENEANNS
+16 PEEV
-29 ENEPLDQK
+29 LDQD
-37 ELLEDVAEIRQM
+37 ELLEKIDEMCQL
-49 IHQQRFAECN
+49 IHQQRFTECKPLLVAVFTPLPSN
-59 PMLFAIIKNCPNQQ
+59 KQYVN
-73 PYIHRLVQGLLSTVI
+73 RLLQSLLTALA
-88 ANLSLF
+88 ANMSLF
-94 QRKKM
+94 QRKKIPDG
-99 SSVMLGFLKQDA
+99 VFGFPLQH
-111 KAIKEFEI
+111 IKSFEELDI
-119 PETTPETR
+119 PEMTPETR
-127 AKLVSEAISE
+127 AKYISSAISG
-137 LDQFLVDVEMDIR
+137 LDQLLEDIEMDIR
-150 SELGVFKDLKKKGEE
+150 SDQGVFKDLKKQGEA
-165 IDVKEVKPTLE
+165 IDIKEVKPTLE

-186 LNHDLSKEEQDQASA
+186 LNHDLSKEEQDQASVR
-201 TLYQEWEECREKIF
+201 LYQEWEEYREKIF

-224 NDEERAEVKDTIL
+224 TDEECAAVKDTIL

-285 LLGWLLVSMNSSC
+285 LLGWLLVSMNSSYC
-298 YEQHPDFLSFAEQL
+298 EQHPDFRSFAEQL
-312 TEDCKNDSDLLAE
+312 TEDCKNDQDLLAD
-325 IIKAQKMLAVT
+325 IIKAQKMLAVS

-370 EADEDMR
+370 DADEDMR
-377 NIFGVED
+377 NLFEIDE
-384 DEETSDE
+384 DEETSEE

-405 GDPALNVG
+405 GVDNLNVD

-438 RDQTEFFTHL
+438 RDQTDFFTHL

-457 KNPHITEALGFV
+457 KNPHVTEALGFV

-492 LANLIVSH
+492 LANLIISH

-518 EDGSKPADEE
+518 GDGSEPADEE
-528 EIVNEFFKEPEEHRA
+528 EIVNEFFKEPGEHRA

-550 IRNLLRFSKFYKEK
+550 IRNLLRFSKFYKGK

-604 SFRREFPDMVDVM
+604 SFRREFPDMVEVM

-629 FMKGWVCMQKEDDHS
+629 FMKGWVCMQKGDDHS
-644 LRMAVDHFKEML
+644 LCMAVDHFKKML
-656 KMQPDM
+656 KIKPDM
-662 KPVYLQLGICYRKLC
+662 KQVYLQLGICYRNLI

-695 FSEEELFELKLE
+695 FSEEELFKLKLD

-713 MNNRLEEA
+713 MNNRFEEA

-728 DYTHPESQMAG
+728 DYTHPENQMAG

-753 TEGNF
+753 AEENF

-768 FAEVNELFGSFEKM
+768 FAEANELFGSFEKM
-782 KKSGKD
+782 KKEGKD
-788 PKNMMMQAMDLFFK
+788 TKNMMMQAMDLFFK

-830 AVGPFFRAYAYYEDK
+830 AMGPFFRAYAYYVEK
-845 DQDVFFEVLREDYKW
+845 DENVFFEALKEDYKW

-866 SFTDI
+866 SYTDL
-871 MIIYNQVVAEHQQS
+871 MIIYNQVVAEHQKS
-885 QEELKKYADKSE
+885 QEEIKKYADKSE

>member
-1 MSEEVNLSEESNNSE
+1 MSEEVNLSEESNN
-16 NEANNPENEANNS
+16 PEEDV
-29 ENEPLDQK
+29 LDQDF
-37 ELLEDVAEIRQM
+37 LLEKVDEMRDL
-49 IHQQRFAECN
+49 IHQQRFAECK
-59 PMLFAIIKNCPNQQ
+59 PMLVEVFTPFSSNKQYINRLMQSLLTSLFANM
-73 PYIHRLVQGLLSTVI
+73 
-88 ANLSLF
+88 SLF
-94 QRKKM
+94 QRKKIPDGVFGIPIQHNK
-99 SSVMLGFLKQDA
+99 S
-111 KAIKEFEI
+111 FEELDI
-119 PETTPETR
+119 PEMTPETR
-127 AKLVSEAISE
+127 AKYISSTISG
-137 LDQFLVDVEMDIR
+137 LDQLLVDVEMDIR
-150 SELGVFKDLKKKGEE
+150 SEQGVFKDLKKQGEA
-165 IDVKEVKPTLE
+165 IDIKEVKPTLE

-201 TLYQEWEECREKIF
+201 RLYQEWEEYREKIF
-215 GRFVSSGHW
+215 DRFVSSGYW
-224 NDEERAEVKDTIL
+224 NDEERAVVKDTIL

-270 DIYRQTDDDEVKVRA
+270 DIYRLADDDEVKVRA
-285 LLGWLLVSMNSSC
+285 LLGWLLVSTNCGC
-298 YEQHPDFLSFAEQL
+298 YEQQPDFRSFAEQL

-349 IMSSLSKR
+349 IMASLSKR
-357 FLGDLKNKVADLL
+357 FLGDLKDKVANLL
-370 EADEDMR
+370 EADEDMQ
-377 NIFGVED
+377 NIFEID
-384 DEETSDE
+384 EDEETSE

-405 GDPALNVG
+405 GIPNLD
-413 VDSPLSMDEMMDK
+413 VDMESPLSMDEMMDK

-518 EDGSKPADEE
+518 GDGSEPADED
-528 EIVNEFFKEPEEHRA
+528 EIVKEFFKEPEEYRA

-550 IRNLLRFSKFYKEK
+550 IRNLLRFSKFYKAK
-564 DELFTIL
+564 DEIFNIL

-581 AVLAGPLFQDEFFDK
+581 AVLASPLFQDEFFDK

-604 SFRREFPDMVDVM
+604 SFRREFPDLVEVM

-629 FMKGWVCMQKEDDHS
+629 FMKGWVCMQKGDNHS
-644 LRMAVDHFKEML
+644 LRMAVDHFKKML
-656 KMQPDM
+656 KIKPDM
-662 KPVYLQLGICYRKLC
+662 KQVYLQLGICYRNLI

-695 FSEEELFELKLE
+695 FSEEELFELKLD

-713 MNNRLEEA
+713 MNNRFEEA

-728 DYTHPESQMAG
+728 DYTHPENQMAG

-753 TEGNF
+753 AEENF

-768 FAEVNELFGSFEKM
+768 FAEANELFGSFEKM
-782 KKSGKD
+782 KKEGKD
-788 PKNMMMQAMDLFFK
+788 TKNMMMQAMDLFFK

-830 AVGPFFRAYAYYEDK
+830 AMGPFFRAYAYYVEK
-845 DQDVFFEVLREDYKW
+845 DENVFFEALKEDYKW

-866 SFTDI
+866 SYTDL
-871 MIIYNQVVAEHQQS
+871 MIIYNQVVAEHQKS
-885 QEELKKYADKSE
+885 QEEIKKYADKSE

>member
-1 MSEEVNLSEESNNSE
+1 MSEEVNLSEESNN
-16 NEANNPENEANNS
+16 PEEV
-29 ENEPLDQK
+29 LDQD
-37 ELLEDVAEIRQM
+37 ELLEKIDEMRQL
-49 IHQQRFAECN
+49 IHQQRFTECKPLLVAVFTPLPSN
-59 PMLFAIIKNCPNQQ
+59 KQYVN
-73 PYIHRLVQGLLSTVI
+73 RLLQSLLTALA
-88 ANLSLF
+88 ANMSLF
-94 QRKKM
+94 QRKKIPDG
-99 SSVMLGFLKQDA
+99 VFGFPLQH
-111 KAIKEFEI
+111 IKSFEELDI
-119 PETTPETR
+119 PEMTPETR
-127 AKLVSEAISE
+127 AKYISSAISG
-137 LDQFLVDVEMDIR
+137 LDQLLEDIEMDIR
-150 SELGVFKDLKKKGEE
+150 SDQGVFKDLKKQGEA
-165 IDVKEVKPTLE
+165 IDIKEVKPTLE

-201 TLYQEWEECREKIF
+201 RLYQEWEEYREKIF
-215 GRFVSSGHW
+215 DRFVSSGYW
-224 NDEERAEVKDTIL
+224 NDEERAVVKDTIL

-270 DIYRQTDDDEVKVRA
+270 DIYRLADDDEVKVRA
-285 LLGWLLVSMNSSC
+285 LLGWLLVSTNCGC
-298 YEQHPDFLSFAEQL
+298 YEQQPDFRSFAEQL

-357 FLGDLKNKVADLL
+357 FLGDLKDKVADLL

-377 NIFGVED
+377 NLFEIDEE
-384 DEETSDE
+384 EETSEE

-405 GDPALNVG
+405 GVDNLNVG

-438 RDQTEFFTHL
+438 RDQTDFFTHL

-457 KNPHITEALGFV
+457 KNPHVTEALGFV

-492 LANLIVSH
+492 LANLIISH

-518 EDGSKPADEE
+518 GDGSEPADEE
-528 EIVNEFFKEPEEHRA
+528 EIVNEFFKEPGEHRA

-571 DELDDDKPAY
+571 DELDDAKPAY

-604 SFRREFPDMVDVM
+604 SFRREFPDLVEVM

-629 FMKGWVCMQKEDDHS
+629 FMQGWVCMQKEDDHS
-644 LRMAVDHFKEML
+644 LRMAVDHFKKML
-656 KMQPDM
+656 KIKPDM
-662 KPVYLQLGICYRKLC
+662 KQVYLQLGICYRNLI

-695 FSEEELFELKLE
+695 FSEEELFKLKLD

-713 MNNRLEEA
+713 MNNRFEEA

-728 DYTHPESQMAG
+728 DYTHPENQMAG
-739 ALLTQLLIKIGGEH
+739 ALLTQLLIKTGGEH
-753 TEGNF
+753 AEENF

-768 FAEVNELFGSFEKM
+768 FAEANELFGSFEKM
-782 KKSGKD
+782 KKEGKD
-788 PKNMMMQAMDLFFK
+788 TKNMMMQAMDLFFK

-830 AVGPFFRAYAYYEDK
+830 AMGPFFRAYAYYVEK
-845 DQDVFFEVLREDYKW
+845 DENVFFEALKEDYKW

-866 SFTDI
+866 SYTDL
-871 MIIYNQVVAEHQQS
+871 MIIYNQVVAEHQKS
-885 QEELKKYADKSE
+885 QEEIKKYADKSE

>member
-1 MSEEVNLSEESNNSE
+1 MSEEVNLSEESNN
-16 NEANNPENEANNS
+16 PEEV
-29 ENEPLDQK
+29 LDQD
-37 ELLEDVAEIRQM
+37 ELLEKIDEMRQL
-49 IHQQRFAECN
+49 IHQQRFTECKPLLVAVFTPLPSN
-59 PMLFAIIKNCPNQQ
+59 KQYVN
-73 PYIHRLVQGLLSTVI
+73 RLLQSLLTALA
-88 ANLSLF
+88 ANMSLF
-94 QRKKM
+94 QRKKIPDG
-99 SSVMLGFLKQDA
+99 VFGFPLQH
-111 KAIKEFEI
+111 IKSFEELDI
-119 PETTPETR
+119 PEMTPETR
-127 AKLVSEAISE
+127 AKYISSAISG
-137 LDQFLVDVEMDIR
+137 LDQLLEDIEMDIR
-150 SELGVFKDLKKKGEE
+150 SDQGVFKDLKKQGEA
-165 IDVKEVKPTLE
+165 IDIKEVKPTLE

-201 TLYQEWEECREKIF
+201 RLYQEWEEYREKIF

-224 NDEERAEVKDTIL
+224 TDEECAAVKDSIL

-285 LLGWLLVSMNSSC
+285 LLGWLLVSMNSSYC
-298 YEQHPDFLSFAEQL
+298 EQHPDFRSFAEQL
-312 TEDCKNDSDLLAE
+312 TEDCKNDQDLLAD

-370 EADEDMR
+370 DADEDMR
-377 NIFGVED
+377 NLFEIDE
-384 DEETSDE
+384 DEETSEE

-405 GDPALNVG
+405 GVDNLNVG

-438 RDQTEFFTHL
+438 RDQTDFFTHL

-457 KNPHITEALGFV
+457 KNPHVTEALGFV

-492 LANLIVSH
+492 LANLIISH

-518 EDGSKPADEE
+518 GDGSEPADEE
-528 EIVNEFFKEPEEHRA
+528 EIVNEFFKEPGEHRA

-550 IRNLLRFSKFYKEK
+550 IRNLLRFSKFYKGK

-604 SFRREFPDMVDVM
+604 SFRREFPDLVEVM

-644 LRMAVDHFKEML
+644 LRMAVSHFKAML

-662 KPVYLQLGICYRKLC
+662 KQVYLQLGICYRNLI

-695 FSEEELFELKLE
+695 FSEEELFELKLD

-713 MNNRLEEA
+713 MNNRFEEA

-728 DYTHPESQMAG
+728 DYTHPENQMAG

-753 TEGNF
+753 AEENF

-768 FAEVNELFGSFEKM
+768 FAEANELFGSFEKM
-782 KKSGKD
+782 KKEGKD
-788 PKNMMMQAMDLFFK
+788 TKNMMMQAMDLFFK

-830 AVGPFFRAYAYYEDK
+830 ALEPFFRAYAYYVEK
-845 DQDVFFEVLREDYKW
+845 DENVFFEALKEDYKW

-866 SFTDI
+866 SYTDL
-871 MIIYNQVVAEHQQS
+871 MIIYNQVVAEHQQT
-885 QEELKKYADKSE
+885 EDELKKYADKSE

>member
-1 MSEEVNLSEESNNSE
+1 MSEEVNLSEESNN
-16 NEANNPENEANNS
+16 PEEVLA
-29 ENEPLDQK
+29 QK
-37 ELLEDVAEIRQM
+37 ELLEDVVEIRQM

-59 PMLFAIIKNCPNQQ
+59 PMLFAIVKNSPNHQ

-88 ANLSLF
+88 ASLSLF
-94 QRKKM
+94 QRKKI
-99 SSVMLGFLKQDA
+99 STEMLGFLKLDA
-111 KAIKEFEI
+111 KAVKEFKI
-119 PETTPETR
+119 PETTPEGR

-137 LDQFLVDVEMDIR
+137 LDQFLVDIEMDIR
-150 SELGVFKDLKKKGEE
+150 SEQGIFKDLKKQGEE
-165 IDVKEVKPTLE
+165 IDIKEVKPTLE

-201 TLYQEWEECREKIF
+201 RLYQEWEEYREKIF
-215 GRFVSSGHW
+215 DRFVSSGYW
-224 NDEERAEVKDTIL
+224 NDEERAVVKDTIL

-270 DIYRQTDDDEVKVRA
+270 DIYRLADDDEVKVRA
-285 LLGWLLVSMNSSC
+285 LLGWLLVSTNCGC
-298 YEQHPDFLSFAEQL
+298 YEQQPDFRSFAEQL
-312 TEDCKNDSDLLAE
+312 TEDCKNDQDLLAE

-357 FLGDLKNKVADLL
+357 FLGDLKDKVANLL
-370 EADEDMR
+370 EADEDMQ
-377 NIFGVED
+377 NIFGIED
-384 DEETSDE
+384 DEETSE

-405 GDPALNVG
+405 GIPNLDVDM
-413 VDSPLSMDEMMDK
+413 DSPLSMDEMMDK

-518 EDGSKPADEE
+518 GDGSEPADEE
-528 EIVNEFFKEPEEHRA
+528 EIVNEFFKEPGEHRA

-550 IRNLLRFSKFYKEK
+550 IRNLLRFSKFYTAK
-564 DELFTIL
+564 DEIFNIL

-604 SFRREFPDMVDVM
+604 SFRREFPDLVEVM

-629 FMKGWVCMQKEDDHS
+629 FMKGWVCMQKGDNHS
-644 LRMAVDHFKEML
+644 LCMAVDHFKKML
-656 KMQPDM
+656 KIKPDM
-662 KPVYLQLGICYRKLC
+662 KQVYLQLGICYRNLI

-695 FSEEELFELKLE
+695 FSEEELFELKLD

-713 MNNRLEEA
+713 MNNRFEEA

-728 DYTHPESQMAG
+728 DYTHPENQMAG

-753 TEGNF
+753 AEVNF

-768 FAEVNELFGSFEKM
+768 FAEANELFGSFEKM
-782 KKSGKD
+782 KKEGKD
-788 PKNMMMQAMDLFFK
+788 TKNMMMQAMDLFFK

-830 AVGPFFRAYAYYEDK
+830 AMGPFFRAYAYYVEK
-845 DQDVFFEVLREDYKW
+845 DENVFFEALKEDYKW

-866 SFTDI
+866 SYTDL
-871 MIIYNQVVAEHQQS
+871 MIIYNQVVAEHQKS
-885 QEELKKYADKSE
+885 QEEIKKYADKSE

>member
-1 MSEEVNLSEESNNSE
+1 MSEEVNLSEESNN
-16 NEANNPENEANNS
+16 PEEVLA
-29 ENEPLDQK
+29 QK
-37 ELLEDVAEIRQM
+37 ELLEDVVEIRQM

-59 PMLFAIIKNCPNQQ
+59 PMLFAIIKNSPNHL

-88 ANLSLF
+88 ASLSLF
-94 QRKKM
+94 QRKKI
-99 SSVMLGFLKQDA
+99 STEMLGFLKLDA
-111 KAIKEFEI
+111 KAVKEFKI
-119 PETTPETR
+119 PETTPEGR

-137 LDQFLVDVEMDIR
+137 LDQFLVDIEMDIR
-150 SELGVFKDLKKKGEE
+150 SEQGVFKDLKKQGEA
-165 IDVKEVKPTLE
+165 IDIKEVKPTLE

-201 TLYQEWEECREKIF
+201 RLYQEWEEYREKIF
-215 GRFVSSGHW
+215 DRFVSSGYW
-224 NDEERAEVKDTIL
+224 NDEERAAVKDTIL

-270 DIYRQTDDDEVKVRA
+270 DIYRLADDDEVKVRA
-285 LLGWLLVSMNSSC
+285 LLGWLLVSTNCGC
-298 YEQHPDFLSFAEQL
+298 YEQQPDFRSFAEQL
-312 TEDCKNDSDLLAE
+312 TEDCKNDPDLLAE

-349 IMSSLSKR
+349 IMASLSNR
-357 FLGDLKNKVADLL
+357 FLGNLKNKVADLL

-377 NIFGVED
+377 NIFEID
-384 DEETSDE
+384 EDEETSE

-405 GDPALNVG
+405 GIDNLDA
-413 VDSPLSMDEMMDK
+413 DIESPLSMDEMMDK

-518 EDGSKPADEE
+518 GDGSEPADEE
-528 EIVNEFFKEPEEHRA
+528 EIVNEFFKEPGEHRA

-550 IRNLLRFSKFYKEK
+550 IRNLLRFSKFYKGK

-604 SFRREFPDMVDVM
+604 SFRREFPDMVEVM

-644 LRMAVDHFKEML
+644 LRMAVSHFKEML

-662 KPVYLQLGICYRKLC
+662 KQVYLQLGICYRNLI

-695 FSEEELFELKLE
+695 FSEEELFELKLD

-713 MNNRLEEA
+713 MNNRFEEA

-728 DYTHPESQMAG
+728 DYTHPENQMAG

-753 TEGNF
+753 AEENF

-768 FAEVNELFGSFEKM
+768 FAEANELFGSFEKM
-782 KKSGKD
+782 KKEGKD
-788 PKNMMMQAMDLFFK
+788 TKNMMMQAMDLFFK

-830 AVGPFFRAYAYYEDK
+830 ALEPFFRAYAYYVEK
-845 DQDVFFEVLREDYKW
+845 DENVFFEALKEDYKW

-866 SFTDI
+866 SYTDL
-871 MIIYNQVVAEHQQS
+871 MIIYNQVVAEHQQT
-885 QEELKKYADKSE
+885 EDELKKYADKSE

>member
-1 MSEEVNLSEESNNSE
+1 MSEEVNLSEESNN
-16 NEANNPENEANNS
+16 PEEDV
-29 ENEPLDQK
+29 LDQDF
-37 ELLEDVAEIRQM
+37 LLEKVDEMRDL
-49 IHQQRFAECN
+49 IHQQRFTECK
-59 PMLFAIIKNCPNQQ
+59 PILVAIFENCPNHKQ
-73 PYIHRLVQGLLSTVI
+73 YMRRLMHGLLKTVL
-88 ANLSLF
+88 ANMSLL
-94 QRKKM
+94 QCKKLPDD
-99 SSVMLGFLKQDA
+99 MLGFLKQYVKPSEELD
-111 KAIKEFEI
+111 I
-119 PETTPETR
+119 PEMTPEARTKFVFG
-127 AKLVSEAISE
+127 AVSE
-137 LDQFLVDVEMDIR
+137 LDQLLVDIEMDIR
-150 SELGVFKDLKKKGEE
+150 SDQGIFKDLKKQGEA
-165 IDVKEVKPTLE
+165 IDIKEVKPTLE

-201 TLYQEWEECREKIF
+201 RLYQEWEEYREKIF
-215 GRFVSSGHW
+215 DRFVSSGYW
-224 NDEERAEVKDTIL
+224 NNEERAVVKDTIL

-270 DIYRQTDDDEVKVRA
+270 DIYRLADDDEVKVRA
-285 LLGWLLVSMNSSC
+285 LLGWLLVSTNCGS
-298 YEQHPDFLSFAEQL
+298 YEQQPDFRSFAEQL
-312 TEDCKNDSDLLAE
+312 TEDCKNDPDLLAE

-349 IMSSLSKR
+349 IMASLSKR
-357 FLGDLKNKVADLL
+357 FLDDLRDKVADLL

-377 NIFGVED
+377 NIFGIED
-384 DEETSDE
+384 DEETSE
-391 ESPIRSVDI
+391 ESPIRSDDT

-405 GDPALNVG
+405 RIPNLDA
-413 VDSPLSMDEMMDK
+413 DIESPLSMDEMMDK

-518 EDGSKPADEE
+518 EDGSESADEE
-528 EIVNEFFKEPEEHRA
+528 EIVKEFFNEPEEHRA

-550 IRNLLRFSKFYKEK
+550 IRNLMRFSKFYTAK
-564 DELFTIL
+564 DEIFNIF

-604 SFRREFPDMVDVM
+604 SFRREFPDLVEVM

-629 FMKGWVCMQKEDDHS
+629 FMKGWVCMQKGDNHS
-644 LRMAVDHFKEML
+644 LRMAVDHFKKML
-656 KMQPDM
+656 KIKPDM
-662 KPVYLQLGICYRKLC
+662 KQVYLQLGTCYRNLI

-695 FSEEELFELKLE
+695 FSEEELFELKLD

-713 MNNRLEEA
+713 MNNRFEEA

-728 DYTHPESQMAG
+728 DYTHPENQMAG

-753 TEGNF
+753 AEENF

-782 KKSGKD
+782 KKAGKD
-788 PKNMMMQAMDLFFK
+788 TKNMMMQAMDLFFK
-802 MMKNDKA
+802 MMKNNKL

-830 AVGPFFRAYAYYEDK
+830 AMGPFFRVYAYYVEK
-845 DQDVFFEVLREDYKW
+845 DENVFFEALKEDYKW

-866 SFTDI
+866 SYTDL
-871 MIIYNQVVAEHQQS
+871 MIIYNQVVAEHQKS
-885 QEELKKYADKSE
+885 QEEIKKYADKSE

>member
-1 MSEEVNLSEESNNSE
+1 MSEEVNLSEESNN
-16 NEANNPENEANNS
+16 PEEDV
-29 ENEPLDQK
+29 LDQDF
-37 ELLEDVAEIRQM
+37 LLEKIDEMRDL
-49 IHQQRFAECN
+49 IHQQRFSECK
-59 PMLFAIIKNCPNQQ
+59 PMLVEVFTPLPSNKQYVN
-73 PYIHRLVQGLLSTVI
+73 RLLQSLLTALA
-88 ANLSLF
+88 ANMSLF
-94 QRKKM
+94 QRKKIPDG
-99 SSVMLGFLKQDA
+99 VFGFPLQHNKS
-111 KAIKEFEI
+111 FEELDI
-119 PETTPETR
+119 PEMTPETR
-127 AKLVSEAISE
+127 AKYISSAISG
-137 LDQFLVDVEMDIR
+137 LDQLLEDIEMDIR
-150 SELGVFKDLKKKGEE
+150 SDQGVFKDLKKQGEA
-165 IDVKEVKPTLE
+165 IDIKEVKPTLE

-201 TLYQEWEECREKIF
+201 RLYQEWEEYREKIF

-224 NDEERAEVKDTIL
+224 TDEECAAVKDTIL

-285 LLGWLLVSMNSSC
+285 LLGWLLVSMNSSYC
-298 YEQHPDFLSFAEQL
+298 EQHPDFRSFAEQL
-312 TEDCKNDSDLLAE
+312 TEDCKNDQDLLAD

-370 EADEDMR
+370 DADEDMR
-377 NIFGVED
+377 NLFEIDE
-384 DEETSDE
+384 DEETSEE

-405 GDPALNVG
+405 GVDNLNVG

-438 RDQTEFFTHL
+438 RDQTDFFTHL

-457 KNPHITEALGFV
+457 KNPHVTEALGFV

-492 LANLIVSH
+492 LANLIISH

-518 EDGSKPADEE
+518 GDGSEPADEE
-528 EIVNEFFKEPEEHRA
+528 EIVNEFFKEPGEHRA

-550 IRNLLRFSKFYKEK
+550 IRNLLRFSKFYKGK

-604 SFRREFPDMVDVM
+604 SFRREFPDMVEVM

-644 LRMAVDHFKEML
+644 LRMAVSHFKEML

-662 KPVYLQLGICYRKLC
+662 KQVYLQLGICYRNLI

-695 FSEEELFELKLE
+695 FSEEELFELKLD

-713 MNNRLEEA
+713 MNNRFEEA

-728 DYTHPESQMAG
+728 DYTHPENQMAG

-753 TEGNF
+753 AEENF
-758 QKAHQRLDEY
+758 LKAHQRLDEY
-768 FAEVNELFGSFEKM
+768 FAEANELFGSFEKM
-782 KKSGKD
+782 KKEGKD
-788 PKNMMMQAMDLFFK
+788 TKNMMMQAMDLFFK

-830 AVGPFFRAYAYYEDK
+830 AMGPFFRAYAYYVEK
-845 DQDVFFEVLREDYKW
+845 DENVFFEALKEDYKW

-866 SFTDI
+866 SYTDL
-871 MIIYNQVVAEHQQS
+871 MIIYNQVVAEHQKS
-885 QEELKKYADKSE
+885 QEEIKKYADKSE

>member
-1 MSEEVNLSEESNNSE
+1 MSEEVNLSEKSNNSE
-16 NEANNPENEANNS
+16 NEAM
-29 ENEPLDQK
+29 DQK

-49 IHQQRFAECN
+49 IHQQRFTECK
-59 PMLFAIIKNCPNQQ
+59 PMLVAIFKCCPNHKQYM
-73 PYIHRLVQGLLSTVI
+73 PRLMHGLLKTI
-88 ANLSLF
+88 LANMSLL

-99 SSVMLGFLKQDA
+99 PDEMLGFLK
-111 KAIKEFEI
+111 KYGKTTEKLGI
-119 PETTPETR
+119 PEMTPEAR
-127 AKLVSEAISE
+127 AKFFSDAVSE
-137 LDQFLVDVEMDIR
+137 LDQLLVDIEMDIR
-150 SELGVFKDLKKKGEE
+150 SELGVFKDLKKQGEE
-165 IDVKEVKPTLE
+165 IEIKEVKPTLE

-224 NDEERAEVKDTIL
+224 NDEDRAAVKDTIL

-270 DIYRQTDDDEVKVRA
+270 DIYRLADDDEVKVRA
-285 LLGWLLVSMNSSC
+285 LLGWLLVSTNCGC
-298 YEQHPDFLSFAEQL
+298 YEQQPDFRSFAEQL

-349 IMSSLSKR
+349 IMASLSKR
-357 FLGDLKNKVADLL
+357 FLGDLKDKVANLL
-370 EADEDMR
+370 EADEDMQ
-377 NIFGVED
+377 NIFGIED
-384 DEETSDE
+384 DEETSE
-391 ESPIRSVDI
+391 ESSIRSVDI

-405 GDPALNVG
+405 GIPNLDVDM
-413 VDSPLSMDEMMDK
+413 DSPLSMDEMMDK

-518 EDGSKPADEE
+518 GDGSEPADEE
-528 EIVNEFFKEPEEHRA
+528 EIVNEFFKEPGEHRA

-550 IRNLLRFSKFYKEK
+550 IRNLLRFSKFYTAK
-564 DELFTIL
+564 DEIFNIL

-604 SFRREFPDMVDVM
+604 SFRREFPDLVEVM

-753 TEGNF
+753 AEENF

-845 DQDVFFEVLREDYKW
+845 DQDVFFEVLKEDYKW

-871 MIIYNQVVAEHQQS
+871 MIIYNQIVAEHQQS

>member
-1 MSEEVNLSEESNNSE
+1 MSEEVNLSEESNN
-16 NEANNPENEANNS
+16 PEEDV
-29 ENEPLDQK
+29 LDQDF
-37 ELLEDVAEIRQM
+37 LLEKVDEMRDL
-49 IHQQRFAECN
+49 IHQQRFAECK
-59 PMLFAIIKNCPNQQ
+59 PMLFAILKNCPNHQ
-73 PYIHRLVQGLLSTVI
+73 PYMNRLGQGLLTTAVV
-88 ANLSLF
+88 NLSLF

-99 SSVMLGFLKQDA
+99 PNEVLGFLKLEN

-119 PETTPETR
+119 PEMTPEAR
-127 AKLVSEAISE
+127 AKHISYAISG
-137 LDQFLVDVEMDIR
+137 LDQLLEDIEMDIR
-150 SELGVFKDLKKKGEE
+150 SDQGVFKDLKKQGEA
-165 IDVKEVKPTLE
+165 IDIKEVKPTLE

-201 TLYQEWEECREKIF
+201 RLYQEWEECREKIF
-215 GRFVSSGHW
+215 GRFVSSGYW
-224 NDEERAEVKDTIL
+224 NDEERAVVKDTIL

-270 DIYRQTDDDEVKVRA
+270 DIYRLADDDEVKVRA
-285 LLGWLLVSMNSSC
+285 LLGWLLVSTNCGC
-298 YEQHPDFLSFAEQL
+298 YEQQPDFRSFAEQL

-349 IMSSLSKR
+349 IMASLSKR
-357 FLGDLKNKVADLL
+357 FLGDLKDKVANLL
-370 EADEDMR
+370 EADEDMQ
-377 NIFGVED
+377 NIFGIDE
-384 DEETSDE
+384 DEETSE

-405 GDPALNVG
+405 GIPNLD
-413 VDSPLSMDEMMDK
+413 VDMESPLSMDEMMDK
-426 GIDILLPQFKML
+426 GIDILLPQFKIL
-438 RDQTEFFTHL
+438 RDQTDFFTHL

-518 EDGSKPADEE
+518 GDGSEPADEE
-528 EIVNEFFKEPEEHRA
+528 EIVNEFFKEPGEHRA

-550 IRNLLRFSKFYKEK
+550 IRNLLRFSKFYTAK
-564 DELFTIL
+564 DEIFNIL

-604 SFRREFPDMVDVM
+604 SFRREFPDLVEVM

-629 FMKGWVCMQKEDDHS
+629 FMKGWVCMQKGDNHS
-644 LRMAVDHFKEML
+644 LRMAVDHFKKML
-656 KMQPDM
+656 KIKPDM
-662 KPVYLQLGICYRKLC
+662 KQVYLQLGICYRNLI

-695 FSEEELFELKLE
+695 FSEEELFELKLD

-713 MNNRLEEA
+713 MNNRFEEA

-728 DYTHPESQMAG
+728 DYTHPENQMAG

-753 TEGNF
+753 AEENF

-782 KKSGKD
+782 KKEGKD
-788 PKNMMMQAMDLFFK
+788 TKNMMMQAMDLFFK
-802 MMKNDKA
+802 MMKNDKL

-830 AVGPFFRAYAYYEDK
+830 AMGPFFRAYAYYVEK
-845 DQDVFFEVLREDYKW
+845 DENVFFEALKEDYKW

-866 SFTDI
+866 SYTDL
-871 MIIYNQVVAEHQQS
+871 MIIYNQVVAEHQKS
-885 QEELKKYADKSE
+885 QEEIKKYADKSE

>member
-1 MSEEVNLSEESNNSE
+1 MSEEVNLSEESNN
-16 NEANNPENEANNS
+16 PEEDVLA
-29 ENEPLDQK
+29 QK
-37 ELLEDVAEIRQM
+37 ELLEDVVEIRQM

-59 PMLFAIIKNCPNQQ
+59 QMLFAIIKNGPNHQ

-88 ANLSLF
+88 ASLSLF

-99 SSVMLGFLKQDA
+99 STETLGFLKLDA
-111 KAIKEFEI
+111 KAIKEFKI

-127 AKLVSEAISE
+127 ATLVSEAISE
-137 LDQFLVDVEMDIR
+137 LDQFLVDIEMDIR
-150 SELGVFKDLKKKGEE
+150 SEQGIFKDLKKQGEA
-165 IDVKEVKPTLE
+165 IDIKEVKPTLE

-201 TLYQEWEECREKIF
+201 RLYQEWEEYREKIF

-224 NDEERAEVKDTIL
+224 TDEECAAVKDTIL

-246 QLLVSAITLSAATV
+246 QLLVSAITLSATTV

-270 DIYRQTDDDEVKVRA
+270 GIYRQTDDDEVKVRA
-285 LLGWLLVSMNSSC
+285 LLGWLLVSMNSSYC
-298 YEQHPDFLSFAEQL
+298 EQHPDFRSFAEQL
-312 TEDCKNDSDLLAE
+312 TEDCKNDPDLLAE

-357 FLGDLKNKVADLL
+357 FLGDLKDKVADLL

-377 NIFGVED
+377 NLFEIDE
-384 DEETSDE
+384 DEETSEE

-405 GDPALNVG
+405 GVDNLNVG

-438 RDQTEFFTHL
+438 RDQTDFFTHL

-457 KNPHITEALGFV
+457 KNPHVTEALGFV

-492 LANLIVSH
+492 LANLIISH

-518 EDGSKPADEE
+518 GDGSEPADEE
-528 EIVNEFFKEPEEHRA
+528 EIVDEFFKEPGEHRA

-604 SFRREFPDMVDVM
+604 SFRREFPDMVEVM

-644 LRMAVDHFKEML
+644 LRMAVSHFKEML

-662 KPVYLQLGICYRKLC
+662 KQVYLQLGICYRNLI

-695 FSEEELFELKLE
+695 FSEEELFELKLD

-713 MNNRLEEA
+713 MNNRFEEA

-728 DYTHPESQMAG
+728 DYTHPENQMAG

-753 TEGNF
+753 AEENF

-768 FAEVNELFGSFEKM
+768 FAEVNELFGSFDKM

-788 PKNMMMQAMDLFFK
+788 TKNMMMQAMDLFFK
-802 MMKNDKA
+802 MMKNDKL
-809 AEAYNNYSLG
+809 AEAYNNYSQG

-830 AVGPFFRAYAYYEDK
+830 ALEPFFRAYAYYVEK
-845 DQDVFFEVLREDYKW
+845 DENVFFEALKEDYKW

-866 SFTDI
+866 SYTDL
-871 MIIYNQVVAEHQQS
+871 MIIYNQVVAEHQQT
-885 QEELKKYADKSE
+885 EDELKKYADKSE

>member
-1 MSEEVNLSEESNNSE
+1 MSEEVNLSEESNN
-16 NEANNPENEANNS
+16 PEEV
-29 ENEPLDQK
+29 LDQD
-37 ELLEDVAEIRQM
+37 ELLEKIDEMRQL
-49 IHQQRFAECN
+49 IHQQRFTECKPLLVAVFTPLPSN
-59 PMLFAIIKNCPNQQ
+59 KQYVN
-73 PYIHRLVQGLLSTVI
+73 RLLQSLLTALA
-88 ANLSLF
+88 ANMSLF
-94 QRKKM
+94 QRKKIPDG
-99 SSVMLGFLKQDA
+99 VFGFPLQH
-111 KAIKEFEI
+111 IKSFEELDI
-119 PETTPETR
+119 PEMTPETR
-127 AKLVSEAISE
+127 AKYISSAISG
-137 LDQFLVDVEMDIR
+137 LDQLLEDIEMDIR
-150 SELGVFKDLKKKGEE
+150 SDQGVFKDLKKQGEA
-165 IDVKEVKPTLE
+165 IDIKEVKPTLE

-201 TLYQEWEECREKIF
+201 RLYQEWEEYREKIF

-224 NDEERAEVKDTIL
+224 TDEECAAVKDTIL

-270 DIYRQTDDDEVKVRA
+270 GIYRQTDDDEVKVRA
-285 LLGWLLVSMNSSC
+285 LLGWLLVSMNSSYC
-298 YEQHPDFLSFAEQL
+298 EQHPDFRSFAEQL
-312 TEDCKNDSDLLAE
+312 TEDCKNDSDLLAD

-370 EADEDMR
+370 DADEDMR
-377 NIFGVED
+377 NLFEIDE
-384 DEETSDE
+384 DEETSEE

-405 GDPALNVG
+405 GVDNLNVG

-438 RDQTEFFTHL
+438 RDQTDFFTHL

-457 KNPHITEALGFV
+457 KNPHVTEALGFV

-492 LANLIVSH
+492 LANLIISH

-518 EDGSKPADEE
+518 GDGSEPADEE
-528 EIVNEFFKEPEEHRA
+528 EIVNEFFKEPGEHRA

-550 IRNLLRFSKFYKEK
+550 IRNLLRFSKFYKGK

-604 SFRREFPDMVDVM
+604 SFRREFPDMVEVM

-644 LRMAVDHFKEML
+644 LRMAVDHFKKML
-656 KMQPDM
+656 KIKPDM
-662 KPVYLQLGICYRKLC
+662 KQVYLQLGICYRNLI

-695 FSEEELFELKLE
+695 FSEKELFELKLD

-713 MNNRLEEA
+713 MNNRFEEA
-721 MPLAYEL
+721 MSLAYEL
-728 DYTHPESQMAG
+728 DYTHPENQMAG

-753 TEGNF
+753 AEENF

-768 FAEVNELFGSFEKM
+768 FAEANELFGSFEKM
-782 KKSGKD
+782 KKEGKD
-788 PKNMMMQAMDLFFK
+788 TKNMMMQAMDLFFK
-802 MMKNDKA
+802 MMKNDKV

-830 AVGPFFRAYAYYEDK
+830 ALEPFFRAYAYYVEK
-845 DQDVFFEVLREDYKW
+845 DENVFFEALKEDYKW

-866 SFTDI
+866 SYTDL
-871 MIIYNQVVAEHQQS
+871 MIIYNQVVAEHQQT
-885 QEELKKYADKSE
+885 EDELKKYADKSE

>member
-1 MSEEVNLSEESNNSE
+1 MSEEVNLSEESNN
-16 NEANNPENEANNS
+16 PEEV
-29 ENEPLDQK
+29 LDQDF
-37 ELLEDVAEIRQM
+37 LLEKVDEMRDL
-49 IHQQRFAECN
+49 IHQQRFAECK
-59 PMLFAIIKNCPNQQ
+59 PMLVAIFENCPNHKQ
-73 PYIHRLVQGLLSTVI
+73 YMRRLMHGLLTTVL
-88 ANLSLF
+88 ANMSLL
-94 QRKKM
+94 QRKKLPDD
-99 SSVMLGFLKQDA
+99 MLGILKQYVKPSEVLD
-111 KAIKEFEI
+111 I
-119 PETTPETR
+119 PEMTPEARTKFVFG
-127 AKLVSEAISE
+127 AVSE
-137 LDQFLVDVEMDIR
+137 LDQLLEDIEMDIR
-150 SELGVFKDLKKKGEE
+150 SEQGIFKDLKKQGEA
-165 IDVKEVKPTLE
+165 IDIKEVKPTLE

-201 TLYQEWEECREKIF
+201 RLYQEWEEYREKIF
-215 GRFVSSGHW
+215 DRFVSSGYW
-224 NDEERAEVKDTIL
+224 NDEECAVVKDTIL

-270 DIYRQTDDDEVKVRA
+270 DIYHLADDDEVKVRA

-357 FLGDLKNKVADLL
+357 FLGELKNKVADLL
-370 EADEDMR
+370 DADEDMR
-377 NIFGVED
+377 NILGNDD
-384 DEETSDE
+384 DEETSEE

-405 GDPALNVG
+405 GIPNLD
-413 VDSPLSMDEMMDK
+413 VDMESPLSMDEMMDK

-518 EDGSKPADEE
+518 GDGSEPADEE
-528 EIVNEFFKEPEEHRA
+528 EIVNEFFKEPGEHRA

-550 IRNLLRFSKFYKEK
+550 IRNLLRFSKFYKAK
-564 DELFTIL
+564 DEIFNIL

-604 SFRREFPDMVDVM
+604 SFRREFPDLVEVM

-629 FMKGWVCMQKEDDHS
+629 FMQGWVCMQKEDDHS

-728 DYTHPESQMAG
+728 AYTHPENQMAG

-753 TEGNF
+753 AEENF
-758 QKAHQRLDEY
+758 KKAHQRLDEY

-782 KKSGKD
+782 KKSDKD

-845 DQDVFFEVLREDYKW
+845 DQDVFFEVLKEDYKW

-871 MIIYNQVVAEHQQS
+871 MIIYNQVVAEHQKS
-885 QEELKKYADKSE
+885 QEEIKKYADKSE

>member
-1 MSEEVNLSEESNNSE
+1 MSEEVNLSEESNN
-16 NEANNPENEANNS
+16 PEEVLA
-29 ENEPLDQK
+29 QK
-37 ELLEDVAEIRQM
+37 ELLEDVVEIRQM

-59 PMLFAIIKNCPNQQ
+59 PMLFAIIKNSPNHQ

-88 ANLSLF
+88 ASLSLF
-94 QRKKM
+94 QRKKI
-99 SSVMLGFLKQDA
+99 STEMLGFLKLDA
-111 KAIKEFEI
+111 KAVKEFKI
-119 PETTPETR
+119 PETTPEGR

-137 LDQFLVDVEMDIR
+137 LDQFLVDIEMDIR
-150 SELGVFKDLKKKGEE
+150 SEQGIFQDLKKQGEE
-165 IDVKEVKPTLE
+165 IDIKEVKPTLE

-201 TLYQEWEECREKIF
+201 RLYQEWEEYREKIF
-215 GRFVSSGHW
+215 DRFVSSGYW
-224 NDEERAEVKDTIL
+224 NDEERAVVKDTIL

-270 DIYRQTDDDEVKVRA
+270 DIYRLADDDEVKVRA
-285 LLGWLLVSMNSSC
+285 LLGWLLVSTNCGC
-298 YEQHPDFLSFAEQL
+298 YEQQPDFRSFAEQL

-357 FLGDLKNKVADLL
+357 FLGDLKDKVANLL
-370 EADEDMR
+370 EADEDMQ
-377 NIFGVED
+377 NIFGIED
-384 DEETSDE
+384 DEETSE

-405 GDPALNVG
+405 GIPNLDVDM
-413 VDSPLSMDEMMDK
+413 DSPLSMDEMMDK

-438 RDQTEFFTHL
+438 RDQTDFFTHL

-457 KNPHITEALGFV
+457 KNPHVTEALGFV

-518 EDGSKPADEE
+518 GDGCEPADEE
-528 EIVNEFFKEPEEHRA
+528 EIVNEFFKEPGEHRA

-550 IRNLLRFSKFYKEK
+550 IRNLLRFSKFYTAK
-564 DELFTIL
+564 DEIFNIL

-604 SFRREFPDMVDVM
+604 SFRREFPDLVEVM

-629 FMKGWVCMQKEDDHS
+629 FMNGWVCMQKGDNHS
-644 LRMAVDHFKEML
+644 LRMAVDHFKKML
-656 KMQPDM
+656 KIKPDM
-662 KPVYLQLGICYRKLC
+662 KQVYLQLGICYRNLI

-695 FSEEELFELKLE
+695 FSEEELFELKLD

-713 MNNRLEEA
+713 MNNRFEEA

-728 DYTHPESQMAG
+728 DYTHPENQMAG

-753 TEGNF
+753 AEENF

-782 KKSGKD
+782 KKEGKD
-788 PKNMMMQAMDLFFK
+788 TKNMMMQAMDLFFK

-830 AVGPFFRAYAYYEDK
+830 AMGPFFRAYAYYVEK
-845 DQDVFFEVLREDYKW
+845 DENVFFEALKEDYKW

-866 SFTDI
+866 SYTDL
-871 MIIYNQVVAEHQQS
+871 MIIYNQVVAEHQKS
-885 QEELKKYADKSE
+885 QEEIKKYADKSE

>member
-1 MSEEVNLSEESNNSE
+1 MSEEVNLSEESNN
-16 NEANNPENEANNS
+16 PEEDV
-29 ENEPLDQK
+29 LDQDF
-37 ELLEDVAEIRQM
+37 LLEKVDEMRDL
-49 IHQQRFAECN
+49 IHQQRFTECK
-59 PMLFAIIKNCPNQQ
+59 PILVAIFENCPNHKQ
-73 PYIHRLVQGLLSTVI
+73 YMRRLMHGLLKTVL
-88 ANLSLF
+88 ANMSLL
-94 QRKKM
+94 QCKKLPDD
-99 SSVMLGFLKQDA
+99 MLGFLKQYVKPSEELD
-111 KAIKEFEI
+111 I
-119 PETTPETR
+119 PEMTPEARTKFVFG
-127 AKLVSEAISE
+127 AVSE
-137 LDQFLVDVEMDIR
+137 LDQLLVDIEMDIR
-150 SELGVFKDLKKKGEE
+150 SDQGIFKDLKKQGEA
-165 IDVKEVKPTLE
+165 IDIKEVKPTLE

-201 TLYQEWEECREKIF
+201 RLYQEWEEYREKIF
-215 GRFVSSGHW
+215 DRFVSSGYW
-224 NDEERAEVKDTIL
+224 NNEERAVVKDTIL

-270 DIYRQTDDDEVKVRA
+270 DIYRLADDDEVKVRA
-285 LLGWLLVSMNSSC
+285 LLGWLLVSTNCGS
-298 YEQHPDFLSFAEQL
+298 YEQQPDFRSFAEQL
-312 TEDCKNDSDLLAE
+312 TEDCKNDPDLLAE

-349 IMSSLSKR
+349 IMASLSKR
-357 FLGDLKNKVADLL
+357 FLDDLRDKVADLL

-377 NIFGVED
+377 NIFGIED
-384 DEETSDE
+384 DEETSE
-391 ESPIRSVDI
+391 ESPIRSDDT

-405 GDPALNVG
+405 GIPNLDA
-413 VDSPLSMDEMMDK
+413 DIESPLSMDEMMDK

-518 EDGSKPADEE
+518 EDGSESADEE
-528 EIVNEFFKEPEEHRA
+528 EIVKEFFNEPEEHRA

-550 IRNLLRFSKFYKEK
+550 IRNLMRFSKFYTAK
-564 DELFTIL
+564 DEIFNIF

-604 SFRREFPDMVDVM
+604 SFRREFPDLVEVM

-629 FMKGWVCMQKEDDHS
+629 FMKGWVCMQKGDNHS
-644 LRMAVDHFKEML
+644 LRMAVDHFKKML
-656 KMQPDM
+656 KIKPDM
-662 KPVYLQLGICYRKLC
+662 KQVYLQLGTCYRNLI

-695 FSEEELFELKLE
+695 FSEEELFELKLD

-713 MNNRLEEA
+713 MNNRFEEA

-728 DYTHPESQMAG
+728 DYTHPENQMAG

-753 TEGNF
+753 AEENF
-758 QKAHQRLDEY
+758 LKAHQRLDEY
-768 FAEVNELFGSFEKM
+768 FAEANELFGSFEKM
-782 KKSGKD
+782 KKEGKD
-788 PKNMMMQAMDLFFK
+788 TKNMMMQAMDLFFK

-830 AVGPFFRAYAYYEDK
+830 AMGPFFRAYAYYVEK
-845 DQDVFFEVLREDYKW
+845 DENVFFEALKEDYKW

-866 SFTDI
+866 SYTDL
-871 MIIYNQVVAEHQQS
+871 MIIYNQVVAEHQKS
-885 QEELKKYADKSE
+885 QEEIKKYADKSE

>member
-1 MSEEVNLSEESNNSE
+1 MSEEVNLSEESNN
-16 NEANNPENEANNS
+16 PEEV
-29 ENEPLDQK
+29 LDQD
-37 ELLEDVAEIRQM
+37 ELLEKIDEMRQL
-49 IHQQRFAECN
+49 IHQQRFTECK
-59 PMLFAIIKNCPNQQ
+59 PL
-73 PYIHRLVQGLLSTVI
+73 LVAVFTPLLSNKQYVNRLLQSLLTALA
-88 ANLSLF
+88 ANMSLF
-94 QRKKM
+94 QRKKIPDG
-99 SSVMLGFLKQDA
+99 VFGFPLQH
-111 KAIKEFEI
+111 IKSFEELDI
-119 PETTPETR
+119 PEMTPETR
-127 AKLVSEAISE
+127 AKYISSAISG
-137 LDQFLVDVEMDIR
+137 LDQLLEDIEMDIR
-150 SELGVFKDLKKKGEE
+150 SDQGVFKDLKKQGEA
-165 IDVKEVKPTLE
+165 IDIKEVKSTLE

-201 TLYQEWEECREKIF
+201 RLYQEWEEYREKIF

-224 NDEERAEVKDTIL
+224 TDEECAAVKDTIL

-285 LLGWLLVSMNSSC
+285 LLGWLLVSMNSSYC
-298 YEQHPDFLSFAEQL
+298 EQHPDFRSFAEQL
-312 TEDCKNDSDLLAE
+312 TEDCKNDQDLLAD

-370 EADEDMR
+370 DADEDMR
-377 NIFGVED
+377 NLFEIDE
-384 DEETSDE
+384 DEETSEE

-405 GDPALNVG
+405 GVDNLNVG

-438 RDQTEFFTHL
+438 RDQTDFFTHL

-457 KNPHITEALGFV
+457 KNPHVTEALGFV

-492 LANLIVSH
+492 LANLIISH

-518 EDGSKPADEE
+518 GDGSEPADEE
-528 EIVNEFFKEPEEHRA
+528 EIVNEFFKEPGEHRA

-550 IRNLLRFSKFYKEK
+550 IRNLLRFSKFYKGK

-604 SFRREFPDMVDVM
+604 SFRRGFPDLVEVM

-644 LRMAVDHFKEML
+644 LRMAVSHFKEML

-662 KPVYLQLGICYRKLC
+662 KQVYLQLGICYRNLI

-695 FSEEELFELKLE
+695 FSEEELFELKLD

-713 MNNRLEEA
+713 MNNRFEEA

-728 DYTHPESQMAG
+728 DYTHPENQMAG

-753 TEGNF
+753 AEENF

-768 FAEVNELFGSFEKM
+768 FAEANELFGSFEKM
-782 KKSGKD
+782 KKEGKD
-788 PKNMMMQAMDLFFK
+788 TKNMMMQAMDLFFK

-830 AVGPFFRAYAYYEDK
+830 ALEPFFRAYAYYVEK
-845 DQDVFFEVLREDYKW
+845 DENVFFEALKEDYKW

-866 SFTDI
+866 SYTDL
-871 MIIYNQVVAEHQQS
+871 MIIYNQVVAEHQQT
-885 QEELKKYADKSE
+885 EDELKKYADKSE

>member
-1 MSEEVNLSEESNNSE
+1 MSEEVNLSEESNSQE
-16 NEANNPENEANNS
+16 EV
-29 ENEPLDQK
+29 LDQDF
-37 ELLEDVAEIRQM
+37 LLEKVDEMRDL
-49 IHQQRFAECN
+49 IHQQRFAECK
-59 PMLFAIIKNCPNQQ
+59 PMLVAIFENCPNHKQ
-73 PYIHRLVQGLLSTVI
+73 YMRRLMHGLLTTVL
-88 ANLSLF
+88 ANMSLL
-94 QRKKM
+94 QRKKLPDE
-99 SSVMLGFLKQDA
+99 MLGILKQYVKPSEELD
-111 KAIKEFEI
+111 I
-119 PETTPETR
+119 PEMTPEAR
-127 AKLVSEAISE
+127 MKFVFGAVSE
-137 LDQFLVDVEMDIR
+137 LDQLLVDIEMDIR
-150 SELGVFKDLKKKGEE
+150 SELGVFKDLKKQGEE
-165 IDVKEVKPTLE
+165 IDIKEVKPTLE

-201 TLYQEWEECREKIF
+201 RLYQEWEEYREKIF
-215 GRFVSSGHW
+215 DRFVSSGYW
-224 NDEERAEVKDTIL
+224 NDEERAVVKDTIL

-285 LLGWLLVSMNSSC
+285 LLGWLLVSTNCGC
-298 YEQHPDFLSFAEQL
+298 YEQQPDFRSFAEQL
-312 TEDCKNDSDLLAE
+312 TEDCKNDPDLLAE

-349 IMSSLSKR
+349 IMASLSKR
-357 FLGDLKNKVADLL
+357 FLGDLKDKVANLL
-370 EADEDMR
+370 EADEDMQ
-377 NIFGVED
+377 NIFGIED
-384 DEETSDE
+384 DEETSE

-405 GDPALNVG
+405 GIPNLDVDM
-413 VDSPLSMDEMMDK
+413 DSPLSMDEMMDK

-457 KNPHITEALGFV
+457 KNPHVTEALGFV

-518 EDGSKPADEE
+518 GDGSEPADEE
-528 EIVNEFFKEPEEHRA
+528 EIVNEFFKEPGEHRA

-550 IRNLLRFSKFYKEK
+550 IRNLLRFSKFYTAK
-564 DELFTIL
+564 DEIFNIL

-604 SFRREFPDMVDVM
+604 SFRREFPDLVEVM

-629 FMKGWVCMQKEDDHS
+629 FMKGWVCMQKGDNHS
-644 LRMAVDHFKEML
+644 LCMAVDHFKKML
-656 KMQPDM
+656 KIKPDM
-662 KPVYLQLGICYRKLC
+662 KQVYLQLGICYRNLI

-695 FSEEELFELKLE
+695 FSEEELFELKLD

-713 MNNRLEEA
+713 MNNRFEEA

-728 DYTHPESQMAG
+728 DYTHPENQMAG
-739 ALLTQLLIKIGGEH
+739 ALLTQLLIKTGGEH
-753 TEGNF
+753 AEENF

-768 FAEVNELFGSFEKM
+768 FAEANELFGSFEKM
-782 KKSGKD
+782 KKEGKD
-788 PKNMMMQAMDLFFK
+788 TKNMMMQAMDLFFK

-830 AVGPFFRAYAYYEDK
+830 AMGPFFRAYAYYVEK
-845 DQDVFFEVLREDYKW
+845 DENVFFEVLREDYKW

-871 MIIYNQVVAEHQQS
+871 MIIYNQIVAEHQQS

>member
-1 MSEEVNLSEESNNSE
+1 MSEEVNLSEESNN
-16 NEANNPENEANNS
+16 PEEDV
-29 ENEPLDQK
+29 LDQDF
-37 ELLEDVAEIRQM
+37 LLEKVDEMRDL
-49 IHQQRFAECN
+49 IHQQRFAECR
-59 PMLFAIIKNCPNQQ
+59 PMLVAIFENCPNHKQ
-73 PYIHRLVQGLLSTVI
+73 YMRRLMHGLLTTVL
-88 ANLSLF
+88 ANMSLL
-94 QRKKM
+94 QRKKLPDD
-99 SSVMLGFLKQDA
+99 MLGILKQYVKPSEKLD
-111 KAIKEFEI
+111 I
-119 PETTPETR
+119 PEMTPEARTEFVFG
-127 AKLVSEAISE
+127 AVSE
-137 LDQFLVDVEMDIR
+137 LDQLLEDIEMDIR
-150 SELGVFKDLKKKGEE
+150 SDQGVFKDLKKQGEA
-165 IDVKEVKPTLE
+165 IDIKEVKPTLE

-201 TLYQEWEECREKIF
+201 RLYQEWEEYREKIF

-224 NDEERAEVKDTIL
+224 TDEECAAVKDTIL

-285 LLGWLLVSMNSSC
+285 LLGWLLVSMNSSYC
-298 YEQHPDFLSFAEQL
+298 EQQPDFRSFAEQL
-312 TEDCKNDSDLLAE
+312 TEDCKNDPDLLAD

-370 EADEDMR
+370 DADEDMR
-377 NIFGVED
+377 NLFGIDE
-384 DEETSDE
+384 DEETSEE

-405 GDPALNVG
+405 GVDNLNVG

-438 RDQTEFFTHL
+438 RDQTDFFTHL

-457 KNPHITEALGFV
+457 KNPHVTEALGFV

-492 LANLIVSH
+492 LANLIISH

-518 EDGSKPADEE
+518 GDGSEPADEE
-528 EIVNEFFKEPEEHRA
+528 EIVNEFFKEPGEHRA

-550 IRNLLRFSKFYKEK
+550 IRNLLRFSKFYKGK

-604 SFRREFPDMVDVM
+604 SFRREFPDMVEVM

-644 LRMAVDHFKEML
+644 LRMAVSHFKEML

-662 KPVYLQLGICYRKLC
+662 KQVYLQLGICYRNLI

-695 FSEEELFELKLE
+695 FSEEELFELKLD

-713 MNNRLEEA
+713 MNNRFEEA

-728 DYTHPESQMAG
+728 DYTHPENQMAG

-753 TEGNF
+753 AEENF

-768 FAEVNELFGSFEKM
+768 FAEANELFGSFEKM
-782 KKSGKD
+782 KKEGKD
-788 PKNMMMQAMDLFFK
+788 TKNMMMQAMDLFFK

-830 AVGPFFRAYAYYEDK
+830 ALEPFFRAYAYYVEK
-845 DQDVFFEVLREDYKW
+845 DENVFFEALKEDYKW

-866 SFTDI
+866 SYTDL
-871 MIIYNQVVAEHQQS
+871 MIIYNQVVAEHQKS
-885 QEELKKYADKSE
+885 QEEIKKYADKSE

>member
-1 MSEEVNLSEESNNSE
+1 MSKEVNSSEESNNPE
-16 NEANNPENEANNS
+16 NEANNPENES
-29 ENEPLDQK
+29 LEQK
-37 ELLEDVAEIRQM
+37 ELLEDVAEMRQL
-49 IHQQRFAECN
+49 IHQQRFAECKS
-59 PMLFAIIKNCPNQQ
+59 MLFAIIKNCPNHQ
-73 PYIHRLVQGLLSTVI
+73 PYMRRLVQGLLTTVI
-88 ANLSLF
+88 ASLSLF
-94 QRKKM
+94 QRKKLPNE
-99 SSVMLGFLKQDA
+99 MLSIFKQHI
-111 KAIKEFEI
+111 KFIKEFEI
-119 PETTPETR
+119 PETTPEGR
-127 AKLVSEAISE
+127 AKLFSDAISE
-137 LDQFLVDVEMDIR
+137 LDQLLVDIEMDIR
-150 SELGVFKDLKKKGEE
+150 SELGVFKDLKKQGEA
-165 IDVKEVKPTLE
+165 IDIKEVKPTLE

-186 LNHDLSKEEQDQASA
+186 LNHDLSKEEQDQASVR
-201 TLYQEWEECREKIF
+201 LYQEWEEYREKIF
-215 GRFVSSGHW
+215 DRFVSSGYW
-224 NDEERAEVKDTIL
+224 NDEERAAVKDTIL

-270 DIYRQTDDDEVKVRA
+270 DIYRQADDDEVKARA

-312 TEDCKNDSDLLAE
+312 TKDCKNDSDLLAE

-357 FLGDLKNKVADLL
+357 FLGELKNKVADLL

-384 DEETSDE
+384 DEETSEE

-405 GDPALNVG
+405 GDPALSVG

-518 EDGSKPADEE
+518 GDGSETADEE

-550 IRNLLRFSKFYKEK
+550 IRNLLRFSKFYTAK
-564 DELFTIL
+564 DEIFTIL

-629 FMKGWVCMQKEDDHS
+629 FMQGWVCMQKEDDHS

-656 KMQPDM
+656 KMQPGM

-753 TEGNF
+753 AEENF

-782 KKSGKD
+782 KKSDKD

-871 MIIYNQVVAEHQQS
+871 MIIYNQIVAEHQQS

>member
-1 MSEEVNLSEESNNSE
+1 MSEEVNLSEESNN
-16 NEANNPENEANNS
+16 PEEV
-29 ENEPLDQK
+29 LDQD
-37 ELLEDVAEIRQM
+37 ELLEKIDEMRQL
-49 IHQQRFAECN
+49 IHQQRFTECKPLLVAVFTPLPSN
-59 PMLFAIIKNCPNQQ
+59 KQYVN
-73 PYIHRLVQGLLSTVI
+73 RLLQSLLTALA
-88 ANLSLF
+88 ANMSLF
-94 QRKKM
+94 QRKKIPDG
-99 SSVMLGFLKQDA
+99 VFGFPLQHNKS
-111 KAIKEFEI
+111 FEELDI
-119 PETTPETR
+119 PEMTPEAR
-127 AKLVSEAISE
+127 AKYISSTISG
-137 LDQFLVDVEMDIR
+137 LDQLLVDVEMDIR
-150 SELGVFKDLKKKGEE
+150 SDQGVFKDLKKLGEE
-165 IDVKEVKPTLE
+165 IDIKEVKSTLE

-201 TLYQEWEECREKIF
+201 RLYQEWEECREKIF

-224 NDEERAEVKDTIL
+224 TDEECAAVKDTIL

-246 QLLVSAITLSAATV
+246 QLMVSAITLSAATV

-285 LLGWLLVSMNSSC
+285 LLGWLLVSMNSSYC
-298 YEQHPDFLSFAEQL
+298 EQHPDFRSFAEQL
-312 TEDCKNDSDLLAE
+312 TEDCKNDSDLLAD

-370 EADEDMR
+370 DADEDMR
-377 NIFGVED
+377 NLFGIDE
-384 DEETSDE
+384 DEETSEE

-405 GDPALNVG
+405 GVDNLNVD

-438 RDQTEFFTHL
+438 RDQTDFFTHL

-457 KNPHITEALGFV
+457 KNPHVTEALGFV

-492 LANLIVSH
+492 LANLIISH

-518 EDGSKPADEE
+518 GDGSEPADEE
-528 EIVNEFFKEPEEHRA
+528 EIVNEFFKEPGEHRA

-571 DELDDDKPAY
+571 DELDNDKPAY

-604 SFRREFPDMVDVM
+604 SFRREFPDMVEVM

-629 FMKGWVCMQKEDDHS
+629 FMKGWVCMQKGDNHS
-644 LRMAVDHFKEML
+644 LRMAVDHFKKML
-656 KMQPDM
+656 KIKPDM
-662 KPVYLQLGICYRKLC
+662 KQVYLQLGICYRNLI

-695 FSEEELFELKLE
+695 FSEEELFELKLD

-713 MNNRLEEA
+713 MNNRFEEA

-728 DYTHPESQMAG
+728 DYTHPENQMAG

-753 TEGNF
+753 AEENF

-768 FAEVNELFGSFEKM
+768 FAEVNELFGSFDKM

-788 PKNMMMQAMDLFFK
+788 TKNMMMQAMDLFFK
-802 MMKNDKA
+802 MMKNDKL
-809 AEAYNNYSLG
+809 AEAYNNYSQG

-830 AVGPFFRAYAYYEDK
+830 ALEPFFRAYAYYVEK
-845 DQDVFFEVLREDYKW
+845 DENVFFEALKEDYKW

-866 SFTDI
+866 SYTDL
-871 MIIYNQVVAEHQQS
+871 MIIYNQVVAEHQQT
-885 QEELKKYADKSE
+885 EDELKKYADKSE

>member
-1 MSEEVNLSEESNNSE
+1 MSEEVNLSEESNN
-16 NEANNPENEANNS
+16 PEEDV
-29 ENEPLDQK
+29 LDQDF
-37 ELLEDVAEIRQM
+37 LLEKVDEMRDL
-49 IHQQRFAECN
+49 IHQQRFTECK
-59 PMLFAIIKNCPNQQ
+59 PILVAIFENCPNHKQ
-73 PYIHRLVQGLLSTVI
+73 YMRRLMHGLLKTVL
-88 ANLSLF
+88 ANMSLL
-94 QRKKM
+94 QCKKLPDD
-99 SSVMLGFLKQDA
+99 MLGFLKQYVKPSEELD
-111 KAIKEFEI
+111 I
-119 PETTPETR
+119 PEMTPEARTKFVFG
-127 AKLVSEAISE
+127 AVSE
-137 LDQFLVDVEMDIR
+137 LDQLLVDIEMDIR
-150 SELGVFKDLKKKGEE
+150 SDQGIFKDLKKQGEA
-165 IDVKEVKPTLE
+165 IDIKEVKPTLE

-201 TLYQEWEECREKIF
+201 RLYQEWEEYREKIF
-215 GRFVSSGHW
+215 DRFVSSGYW
-224 NDEERAEVKDTIL
+224 NNEERAVVKDTIL

-270 DIYRQTDDDEVKVRA
+270 DIYRLADDDEVKVRA
-285 LLGWLLVSMNSSC
+285 LLGWLLVSTNCGS
-298 YEQHPDFLSFAEQL
+298 YEQQPDFRSFAEQL
-312 TEDCKNDSDLLAE
+312 TEDCKNDPDLLAE

-349 IMSSLSKR
+349 IMASLSKR
-357 FLGDLKNKVADLL
+357 FLDDLRDKVADLL

-377 NIFGVED
+377 NIFGIED
-384 DEETSDE
+384 DEETLE
-391 ESPIRSVDI
+391 ESPIRSDDT

-405 GDPALNVG
+405 RIPNLDA
-413 VDSPLSMDEMMDK
+413 DIESPLSMDEMMDK

-500 PNEIPENIVDC
+500 SNEIPENIVDC

-518 EDGSKPADEE
+518 EDGSESADEE
-528 EIVNEFFKEPEEHRA
+528 EIVKEFFNEPEEHRA

-550 IRNLLRFSKFYKEK
+550 IRNLMRFSKFYTAK
-564 DELFTIL
+564 DEIFNIF

-596 YRMAIARY
+596 YRMAIARF
-604 SFRREFPDMVDVM
+604 SFRREFPDLVEVM

-629 FMKGWVCMQKEDDHS
+629 FMKGWVCMQKGDNHS
-644 LRMAVDHFKEML
+644 LRMAVDHFKKML
-656 KMQPDM
+656 KIKPDM
-662 KPVYLQLGICYRKLC
+662 KQVYLQLGTCYRNLI
-677 QVDEYLENFDK
+677 QVDEYLDNFDK

-695 FSEEELFELKLE
+695 FSEEELFELKLD

-713 MNNRLEEA
+713 MNNRFEEA

-728 DYTHPESQMAG
+728 DYTHPENQMAG

-753 TEGNF
+753 AEENF

-782 KKSGKD
+782 KKAGKD
-788 PKNMMMQAMDLFFK
+788 TKNMMMQAMDLFFK
-802 MMKNDKA
+802 MMKNDKL

-830 AVGPFFRAYAYYEDK
+830 AMGPFFRVYAYYVEK
-845 DQDVFFEVLREDYKW
+845 DENVFFEALKEDYKW

-866 SFTDI
+866 SYTDL
-871 MIIYNQVVAEHQQS
+871 MIIYNQVVAEHQKS
-885 QEELKKYADKSE
+885 QEEIKKYADKSE

>member
-1 MSEEVNLSEESNNSE
+1 MSEEVNLSEESNN
-16 NEANNPENEANNS
+16 PEEDV
-29 ENEPLDQK
+29 LDQDF
-37 ELLEDVAEIRQM
+37 LLEKVDEMRDL
-49 IHQQRFAECN
+49 IHQQRFSECK
-59 PMLFAIIKNCPNQQ
+59 PMLVEVFTPFSSNKQYINRLLQSLLTSLFANM
-73 PYIHRLVQGLLSTVI
+73 
-88 ANLSLF
+88 SLF
-94 QRKKM
+94 QRKKIPDG
-99 SSVMLGFLKQDA
+99 VFGFPIQHNKS
-111 KAIKEFEI
+111 FEELDI
-119 PETTPETR
+119 PEMTPEAR
-127 AKLVSEAISE
+127 AKYISSTISG
-137 LDQFLVDVEMDIR
+137 LDQLLVDVEMDIR
-150 SELGVFKDLKKKGEE
+150 SDQGVFKDLKKLGEE
-165 IDVKEVKPTLE
+165 IDIKEVKSTLE

-201 TLYQEWEECREKIF
+201 RLYQEWEECREKIF
-215 GRFVSSGHW
+215 GRFVSSGYW
-224 NDEERAEVKDTIL
+224 NDEERAAVKDTIL

-285 LLGWLLVSMNSSC
+285 LLGWLLVSTNCGC
-298 YEQHPDFLSFAEQL
+298 YEQHPDFRSFAEQL

-370 EADEDMR
+370 DADEDMR
-377 NIFGVED
+377 NLFGIDE
-384 DEETSDE
+384 DEETSEE

-405 GDPALNVG
+405 GVDNLNVD

-438 RDQTEFFTHL
+438 RDQTDFFTHL

-457 KNPHITEALGFV
+457 KNPHVTEALGFV

-492 LANLIVSH
+492 LANLIISH

-511 YDDPEDE
+511 YDDPEDDG
-518 EDGSKPADEE
+518 DGSEPADEE
-528 EIVNEFFKEPEEHRA
+528 EIVNEFFKEPGEHRA

-604 SFRREFPDMVDVM
+604 SFRREFPDMVEVM

-629 FMKGWVCMQKEDDHS
+629 FMKGWVCMQKGDDHS
-644 LRMAVDHFKEML
+644 LRMAVDHFKKML
-656 KMQPDM
+656 KIKPDM
-662 KPVYLQLGICYRKLC
+662 KQVYLQLGICYRNLI

-695 FSEEELFELKLE
+695 FSEEELFELKLD

-713 MNNRLEEA
+713 MNNRFEEA

-728 DYTHPESQMAG
+728 DYTHPENQMAG

-753 TEGNF
+753 AEENF

-768 FAEVNELFGSFEKM
+768 FAEVNELFGSFDKM

-788 PKNMMMQAMDLFFK
+788 TKNMMMQVMDLFFK
-802 MMKNDKA
+802 MMKNDKL
-809 AEAYNNYSLG
+809 AEAYNNYSQG

-830 AVGPFFRAYAYYEDK
+830 ALEPFFRAYAYYVEK
-845 DQDVFFEVLREDYKW
+845 DENVFFEALKEDYKW

-866 SFTDI
+866 SYTDL
-871 MIIYNQVVAEHQQS
+871 MIIYNQVVAEHQQT
-885 QEELKKYADKSE
+885 EDELKKYADKSE

>member
-1 MSEEVNLSEESNNSE
+1 MSEEVNLSEESNN
-16 NEANNPENEANNS
+16 PEEVLA
-29 ENEPLDQK
+29 QK
-37 ELLEDVAEIRQM
+37 ELLEDVVEIRQM

-59 PMLFAIIKNCPNQQ
+59 PMLFAIVKNSPNHQ

-88 ANLSLF
+88 ASLSLF
-94 QRKKM
+94 QRKKI
-99 SSVMLGFLKQDA
+99 STEMLGFLKLDA
-111 KAIKEFEI
+111 KAVKEFKI
-119 PETTPETR
+119 PETTPEGR

-137 LDQFLVDVEMDIR
+137 LDQFLVDIEMDIR
-150 SELGVFKDLKKKGEE
+150 SEQGIFKDLKKQGEE
-165 IDVKEVKPTLE
+165 IDIKEVKPTLE

-201 TLYQEWEECREKIF
+201 RLYQEWEEYREKIF
-215 GRFVSSGHW
+215 DRFVSSGYW
-224 NDEERAEVKDTIL
+224 NDEERAVVKDTIL

-270 DIYRQTDDDEVKVRA
+270 DIYRLADDDEVKVRA
-285 LLGWLLVSMNSSC
+285 LLGWLLVSTNCGC
-298 YEQHPDFLSFAEQL
+298 YEQQPDFRSFAEQL
-312 TEDCKNDSDLLAE
+312 TEDCKNDPDLLAE

-349 IMSSLSKR
+349 IMASLSKR
-357 FLGDLKNKVADLL
+357 FLGDLKDKVANLL
-370 EADEDMR
+370 EADEDMQ
-377 NIFGVED
+377 NIFGIED
-384 DEETSDE
+384 DEETSE

-405 GDPALNVG
+405 GIPNLDVDM
-413 VDSPLSMDEMMDK
+413 DSPLSMDEMMDK

-438 RDQTEFFTHL
+438 RDQTDFFTHL

-518 EDGSKPADEE
+518 GDGSEPADEE
-528 EIVNEFFKEPEEHRA
+528 EIVNEFFKEPGEHRA

-550 IRNLLRFSKFYKEK
+550 IRNLLRFSKFYTAK
-564 DELFTIL
+564 DEIFNIL

-604 SFRREFPDMVDVM
+604 SFRREFPDLVEVM

-622 CDTLEMH
+622 CDTLELH
-629 FMKGWVCMQKEDDHS
+629 FMKGWVCMQKGDNHS
-644 LRMAVDHFKEML
+644 LRMAVDHFKKML
-656 KMQPDM
+656 KIKPDM
-662 KPVYLQLGICYRKLC
+662 KQVYLQLGICYRNLI

-695 FSEEELFELKLE
+695 FSEEELFELKLD

-713 MNNRLEEA
+713 MNNRFEEA

-728 DYTHPESQMAG
+728 DYTHPENQMAG

-753 TEGNF
+753 AEENF

-768 FAEVNELFGSFEKM
+768 FAEANELFGSFEKM
-782 KKSGKD
+782 KKEGKD
-788 PKNMMMQAMDLFFK
+788 TKNMMMQAMDLFFK

-830 AVGPFFRAYAYYEDK
+830 AMGPFFRAYAYYVEK
-845 DQDVFFEVLREDYKW
+845 DENVFFEALKEDYKW

-866 SFTDI
+866 SYTDL
-871 MIIYNQVVAEHQQS
+871 MIIYNQVVAEHQKS
-885 QEELKKYADKSE
+885 QEEIKKYADKSE

>member
-1 MSEEVNLSEESNNSE
+1 MSEEVNLSEESNN
-16 NEANNPENEANNS
+16 PEEVLA
-29 ENEPLDQK
+29 QK
-37 ELLEDVAEIRQM
+37 ELLEDVVEIRQM

-59 PMLFAIIKNCPNQQ
+59 PMLFAIIKNSPNHQ

-88 ANLSLF
+88 ASLSLF
-94 QRKKM
+94 QRKKI
-99 SSVMLGFLKQDA
+99 STEMLGFLKLDA
-111 KAIKEFEI
+111 KAVKEFKI
-119 PETTPETR
+119 PETTPEGR
-127 AKLVSEAISE
+127 AKLVSDAISE
-137 LDQFLVDVEMDIR
+137 LDQFLVDIEMDIR
-150 SELGVFKDLKKKGEE
+150 SEQGIFKDLKKQGEA
-165 IDVKEVKPTLE
+165 IDIKEVKPTLE

-201 TLYQEWEECREKIF
+201 RLYQEWEEYREKIF
-215 GRFVSSGHW
+215 DRFVTAGYW
-224 NDEERAEVKDTIL
+224 NDEERAVVKDTIL

-270 DIYRQTDDDEVKVRA
+270 DIYRLADDDEVKVRA
-285 LLGWLLVSMNSSC
+285 LLGWLLVSTNCGC
-298 YEQHPDFLSFAEQL
+298 YEQHPDFRSFAEQL
-312 TEDCKNDSDLLAE
+312 TEDCKNDPDLLAE

-349 IMSSLSKR
+349 IMASLSKR
-357 FLGDLKNKVADLL
+357 FLGDLKDKVADLL

-377 NIFGVED
+377 NIFEID
-384 DEETSDE
+384 EDEETSE

-405 GDPALNVG
+405 GIDNLDA
-413 VDSPLSMDEMMDK
+413 DIESPLSMDEMMDK

-518 EDGSKPADEE
+518 EDGSVSADEE
-528 EIVNEFFKEPEEHRA
+528 EIVKEFFNEPEEHRA

-604 SFRREFPDMVDVM
+604 SFRREFPDLVEVM

-629 FMKGWVCMQKEDDHS
+629 FMKGWVGMQKGDNHG
-644 LRMAVDHFKEML
+644 LCMAVDHFKKML
-656 KMQPDM
+656 KIKPDM
-662 KPVYLQLGICYRKLC
+662 KQVYLQLGICYRNLI
-677 QVDEYLENFDK
+677 QMDEYLENFDK

-695 FSEEELFELKLE
+695 FSEEELFELKLD

-713 MNNRLEEA
+713 MNNRFEEA

-728 DYTHPESQMAG
+728 DYTHPENQMAG

-753 TEGNF
+753 AEENF

-782 KKSGKD
+782 KKEGKD
-788 PKNMMMQAMDLFFK
+788 TKNMMMQAMDLFFK
-802 MMKNDKA
+802 MMKNDKL

-830 AVGPFFRAYAYYEDK
+830 AMGPFFRAYAYYVEK
-845 DQDVFFEVLREDYKW
+845 DENVFFEALKEDYKW

-866 SFTDI
+866 SYTDL
-871 MIIYNQVVAEHQQS
+871 MIIYNQVVAEHQKS
-885 QEELKKYADKSE
+885 QEEIKKYADKSE